1 MRKILDIL
9 PAGFR
14 RRSLGVVATLFAR
27 AALDFAGLAA
37 LLPLLMLALDPA
49 TLTGE
54 GASAGAWFRVGS
66 ASPRLPAGI
75 ICAAVLLFTALK
87 ARASLRLLR
96 TERNFLSDLYRT
108 LSRRLY
114 TAYHDRGMAFI
125 DASDPATLVRN
136 IQVVTLTFTYG
147 VLRPAAS
154 MLAEGM
160 LLLLLLTALAIQAPL
175 AAAFVTALFLIVGGA
190 YGQFIRRRCDRI
202 GEAEHRAQRDKARIV
217 TETFRGYADMEVNG
231 AFPEMLR
238 EFDRAL
244 DEVVR
249 ARAQEAATNRMPA
262 LFVEGG
268 LAVGLVLLV
277 FAGFG
282 KEATALRFGLFAV
295 AALRLMPSIRSL
307 LTAWTLLRRNRYT
320 MVILRRA
327 ADGIT
332 TAEVGDSGDSEH
344 SRAENGR
351 IGDGIGRT
359 VKKDGAIGDGQATG
373 VIGVT
378 GSNRNNEN
386 GCGIGLG
393 TFDTGGSHGN
403 SVLPFEHE
411 ITIRGLTFRYPG
423 GPEVIRKLD
432 FTIRKGERI
441 GICGASGIGKST
453 LFQLLLGL
461 YEPTAGEIRID
472 GVLLTPATRRLWQ
485 NRIGYVPQR
494 PFLRNGTLAENV
506 APGLPPEA
514 IDRQRVVD
522 ALERAQTGAFV
533 ASLPRGIDTP
543 IGACGSRI
551 SGGQRQRI
559 AIARALYQQS
569 DVLFLDEATSALDDR
584 TEEDLLRSL
593 DELAREHPGWTL
605 LMIAHR
611 AHSLIHCQRILDLGN
626 GD

>member
-14 RRSLGVVATLFAR
+14 RRSFGVVATLFAR

-49 TLTGE
+49 ALSGE
-54 GASAGAWFRVGS
+54 GASPGAWLRGGG
-66 ASPRLPAGI
+66 ASPRLLAGM
-75 ICAAVLLFTALK
+75 ICIAVLLFTALK
-87 ARASLRLLR
+87 ARISLRLFR
-96 TERNFLSDLYRT
+96 IERNFLCDLYRT

-136 IQVVTLTFTYG
+136 IQVVTQTFTCG

-154 MLAEGM
+154 ILAEGM
-160 LLLLLLTALAIQAPL
+160 LLLLLLTALALHAPL
-175 AAAFVTALFLIVGGA
+175 AAAFVTALFLSVGGT
-190 YGQFIRRRCDRI
+190 YGRFVRRRFDRI
-202 GEAEHRAQRDKARIV
+202 GAAEHRAQRDKARIV
-217 TETFRGYADMEVNG
+217 AETFRGYADMEVNG

-262 LFVEGG
+262 LFIEGG
-268 LAVGLVLLV
+268 LAVGLVFLV
-277 FAGFG
+277 IVGFG
-282 KEATALRFGLFAV
+282 SKATALKFGLFAV

-320 MVILRRA
+320 IAILRRA
-327 ADGIT
+327 ASGI
-332 TAEVGDSGDSEH
+332 AEARVRNSGNSEC
-344 SRAENGR
+344 SGKENGR
-351 IGDGIGRT
+351 SGEGIDNRVGTSGADGKVRVIARGTPREKIDGDGE
-359 VKKDGAIGDGQATG
+359 TG
-373 VIGVT
+373 
-378 GSNRNNEN
+378 
-386 GCGIGLG
+386 
-393 TFDTGGSHGN
+393 
-403 SVLPFEHE
+403 VLPFEHE
-411 ITIRGLTFRYPG
+411 ITLRGVSFRYPG

-441 GICGASGIGKST
+441 GIRGASGIGKST

-461 YEPTAGEIRID
+461 YEPTEGEIRID

-506 APGLPPEA
+506 APGLPSEE
-514 IDRQRVVD
+514 IDRQRVRE
-522 ALERAQTGAFV
+522 ALERAQAGAFV

-543 IGACGSRI
+543 VGACGSRI

-559 AIARALYQQS
+559 AIARALYRQS
-569 DVLFLDEATSALDDR
+569 DVLFLDEATAALDDR
-584 TEEDLLRSL
+584 TEEALLRSL
-593 DELAREHPGWTL
+593 DDLAREHPGWTL

-611 AHSLIHCQRILDLGN
+611 AHSLIHCRRILDLGN

>member
-14 RRSLGVVATLFAR
+14 RRSFGIVATLFAR

-49 TLTGE
+49 ALSGE
-54 GASAGAWFRVGS
+54 GASPGAWIRSGS
-66 ASPRLPAGI
+66 ASPRLLAGM
-75 ICAAVLLFTALK
+75 ICIAVLLFTALK
-87 ARASLRLLR
+87 ARISLRLFR
-96 TERNFLSDLYRT
+96 IERNFLCDLYRT

-136 IQVVTLTFTYG
+136 IQVVTQTFTCG

-154 MLAEGM
+154 ILAEGM
-160 LLLLLLTALAIQAPL
+160 LLLLLLTALALHAPL
-175 AAAFVTALFLIVGGA
+175 AAAFVTALFLTVGGT
-190 YGQFIRRRCDRI
+190 YGRFVRRRFDRI
-202 GEAEHRAQRDKARIV
+202 GAAEHRAQRDKARIV
-217 TETFRGYADMEVNG
+217 AETFRGYADMEVNG

-262 LFVEGG
+262 LFIEGG
-268 LAVGLVLLV
+268 LAVGLVFLV
-277 FAGFG
+277 IVGFG
-282 KEATALRFGLFAV
+282 SKATALKFGLFAV

-320 MVILRRA
+320 IAILRRA
-327 ADGIT
+327 ASGI
-332 TAEVGDSGDSEH
+332 AEARVRNSGNSEC
-344 SRAENGR
+344 SGKENGR
-351 IGDGIGRT
+351 SGEGIDNRVGTSGADGKVRVIARGTPREKIDGDGE
-359 VKKDGAIGDGQATG
+359 TG
-373 VIGVT
+373 
-378 GSNRNNEN
+378 
-386 GCGIGLG
+386 
-393 TFDTGGSHGN
+393 
-403 SVLPFEHE
+403 VLPFEHE
-411 ITIRGLTFRYPG
+411 ITLRGLSFRYPG

-441 GICGASGIGKST
+441 GIRGASGIGKST

-461 YEPTAGEIRID
+461 YEPTEGEIRID
-472 GVLLTPATRRLWQ
+472 GVLLTPTTRRLWQ

-506 APGLPPEA
+506 APGLPSEE
-514 IDRQRVVD
+514 IDRQRVRE
-522 ALERAQTGAFV
+522 ALERAQAGAFV

-543 IGACGSRI
+543 VGACGSRI

-559 AIARALYQQS
+559 AIARALYRQS
-569 DVLFLDEATSALDDR
+569 DVLFLDEATAALDDR
-584 TEEDLLRSL
+584 TEEALLRSL
-593 DELAREHPGWTL
+593 DDLAREHPGWTL

-611 AHSLIHCQRILDLGN
+611 AHSLIHCRRILDLGN

>member
-14 RRSLGVVATLFAR
+14 RRSFGIVATLFAR

-49 TLTGE
+49 ALSGE
-54 GASAGAWFRVGS
+54 GASPGAWIRSGS
-66 ASPRLPAGI
+66 ASPRLLAGM
-75 ICAAVLLFTALK
+75 ICIAVLLFTALK
-87 ARASLRLLR
+87 ARISLRLFR
-96 TERNFLSDLYRT
+96 IERNFLCDLYRT

-136 IQVVTLTFTYG
+136 IQVVTQTFTCG

-154 MLAEGM
+154 ILAEGM
-160 LLLLLLTALAIQAPL
+160 LLLLLLTALALHAPL
-175 AAAFVTALFLIVGGA
+175 AAAFVTALFLSVGGT
-190 YGQFIRRRCDRI
+190 YGRFVRRRFDRI
-202 GEAEHRAQRDKARIV
+202 GAAEHRAQRDKARIV
-217 TETFRGYADMEVNG
+217 AETFRGYADMEVNG

-262 LFVEGG
+262 LFIEGG
-268 LAVGLVLLV
+268 LAVGLVFLV
-277 FAGFG
+277 IVGFG
-282 KEATALRFGLFAV
+282 SKATALQFGLFTV

-320 MVILRRA
+320 IAILRRA
-327 ADGIT
+327 ASGI
-332 TAEVGDSGDSEH
+332 AEARVRNSGNSEC
-344 SRAENGR
+344 SGKENGR
-351 IGDGIGRT
+351 SGEGIDNRVGTSGADGKVRVIARGTPQEKIDGDGE
-359 VKKDGAIGDGQATG
+359 TG
-373 VIGVT
+373 
-378 GSNRNNEN
+378 
-386 GCGIGLG
+386 
-393 TFDTGGSHGN
+393 
-403 SVLPFEHE
+403 VLPFEHE
-411 ITIRGLTFRYPG
+411 ITLRGVSFRYPG
-423 GPEVIRKLD
+423 GPEVIRRLD

-441 GICGASGIGKST
+441 GIRGASGIGKST

-461 YEPTAGEIRID
+461 YEPTEGEIRID

-506 APGLPPEA
+506 APGLPSEE
-514 IDRQRVVD
+514 IDRQRVRE
-522 ALERAQTGAFV
+522 ALERAQAGAFV

-543 IGACGSRI
+543 VGACGSRI

-559 AIARALYQQS
+559 AIARALYRQS
-569 DVLFLDEATSALDDR
+569 DVLFLDEATAALDDR
-584 TEEDLLRSL
+584 TEEALLRSL
-593 DELAREHPGWTL
+593 DDLAREHPGWTL

-611 AHSLIHCQRILDLGN
+611 AHSLIHCRRILDLGN

>member
-14 RRSLGVVATLFAR
+14 RRSFGVVATLFAR
-27 AALDFAGLAA
+27 ASLDFAGLAA

-49 TLTGE
+49 ALSGE
-54 GASAGAWFRVGS
+54 GASPGAWIRSGS
-66 ASPRLPAGI
+66 ASPRLLAGM

-87 ARASLRLLR
+87 ARISLRLFR
-96 TERNFLSDLYRT
+96 IERNFLCDLYRT

-136 IQVVTLTFTYG
+136 IQVVTQTFTCG

-154 MLAEGM
+154 ILAEGM
-160 LLLLLLTALAIQAPL
+160 LLLLLLTALALHAPL
-175 AAAFVTALFLIVGGA
+175 AAAFVTALFLSVGGT
-190 YGQFIRRRCDRI
+190 YGRFVRRRFDRI
-202 GEAEHRAQRDKARIV
+202 GAAEHRAQRDKARIV
-217 TETFRGYADMEVNG
+217 AETFRGYADMEVNG

-262 LFVEGG
+262 LFIEGG
-268 LAVGLVLLV
+268 LAVGLVFLV
-277 FAGFG
+277 IVGFG
-282 KEATALRFGLFAV
+282 SKATALKFGLFAV

-320 MVILRRA
+320 IAILRRA
-327 ADGIT
+327 ASGI
-332 TAEVGDSGDSEH
+332 AEARVRNSGNSEC
-344 SRAENGR
+344 SGKENGR
-351 IGDGIGRT
+351 SGEGIDSCVGTSGADGEAGVVARGTDRERSDGDG
-359 VKKDGAIGDGQATG
+359 
-373 VIGVT
+373 
-378 GSNRNNEN
+378 EN
-386 GCGIGLG
+386 GI
-393 TFDTGGSHGN
+393 
-403 SVLPFEHE
+403 LPFEHE
-411 ITIRGLTFRYPG
+411 ITLRGVSFRYPG
-423 GPEVIRKLD
+423 GPEVIRRLD

-441 GICGASGIGKST
+441 GIRGASGIGKST

-461 YEPTAGEIRID
+461 YEPTEGEIRID
-472 GVLLTPATRRLWQ
+472 GTLLTPATRRLWQ

-506 APGLPPEA
+506 APGLPSEE
-514 IDRQRVVD
+514 IDRQRVRE
-522 ALERAQTGAFV
+522 ALERAQAGAFV

-543 IGACGSRI
+543 VGACGSRI

-559 AIARALYQQS
+559 AIARALYRQS
-569 DVLFLDEATSALDDR
+569 DVLFLDEATAALDDR
-584 TEEDLLRSL
+584 TEEALLRSL
-593 DELAREHPGWTL
+593 DDLAREHPGWTL

-611 AHSLIHCQRILDLGN
+611 AHSLIHCRRILDLGN

>member
-14 RRSLGVVATLFAR
+14 RRSFGVVATLFAR

-49 TLTGE
+49 ALSGE
-54 GASAGAWFRVGS
+54 GASPGAWIRSGS
-66 ASPRLPAGI
+66 ASPRLLAGM
-75 ICAAVLLFTALK
+75 ICIAVLLFTALK
-87 ARASLRLLR
+87 ARISLRLFR
-96 TERNFLSDLYRT
+96 IERNFLCDLYRT

-136 IQVVTLTFTYG
+136 IQVVTQTFTCG

-154 MLAEGM
+154 ILAEGM
-160 LLLLLLTALAIQAPL
+160 LLLLLLTALALHAPL
-175 AAAFVTALFLIVGGA
+175 AAAFVTALFLSVGGT
-190 YGQFIRRRCDRI
+190 YGRFVRRRFDRI

-217 TETFRGYADMEVNG
+217 AETFRGYADMEVNG

-244 DEVVR
+244 DEAVR

-262 LFVEGG
+262 LFIEGG
-268 LAVGLVLLV
+268 LAVGLVFLV
-277 FAGFG
+277 IVGFG
-282 KEATALRFGLFAV
+282 SKDTALKFGLFAV

-307 LTAWTLLRRNRYT
+307 LTAWTLLRRNHYT
-320 MVILRRA
+320 MAILRRA
-327 ADGIT
+327 ADGIAA
-332 TAEVGDSGDSEH
+332 AEVRDSGNSEC
-344 SRAENGR
+344 SGKENGR
-351 IGDGIGRT
+351 SGEGIDNRFGTSGADGKVRVIARGTPQEKIDGDGE
-359 VKKDGAIGDGQATG
+359 TG
-373 VIGVT
+373 
-378 GSNRNNEN
+378 
-386 GCGIGLG
+386 
-393 TFDTGGSHGN
+393 
-403 SVLPFEHE
+403 VLPFEHE
-411 ITIRGLTFRYPG
+411 ITLRGVSFRYPG
-423 GPEVIRKLD
+423 GPEVIRRLD

-441 GICGASGIGKST
+441 GIRGASGIGKST

-461 YEPTAGEIRID
+461 YEPTEGEIRID

-506 APGLPPEA
+506 APGLPSEE
-514 IDRQRVVD
+514 IDRQRVRE
-522 ALERAQTGAFV
+522 ALERAQAGAFV

-543 IGACGSRI
+543 VGACGSRI

-559 AIARALYQQS
+559 AIARALYRQS
-569 DVLFLDEATSALDDR
+569 DVLFLDEATAALDDR
-584 TEEDLLRSL
+584 TEEALLRSL
-593 DELAREHPGWTL
+593 DDLAREHPGWTL

-611 AHSLIHCQRILDLGN
+611 AHSLIHCRRILDLGN

>member
-14 RRSLGVVATLFAR
+14 RRSFGVVATLFAR

-49 TLTGE
+49 ALSGE
-54 GASAGAWFRVGS
+54 GASPGAWIRSGS
-66 ASPRLPAGI
+66 ASPRLLAGM
-75 ICAAVLLFTALK
+75 ICIAVLLFTALK
-87 ARASLRLLR
+87 ARISLRLFR
-96 TERNFLSDLYRT
+96 IERNFLCDLYRT

-136 IQVVTLTFTYG
+136 IQVVTQTFTCG

-154 MLAEGM
+154 ILAEGM
-160 LLLLLLTALAIQAPL
+160 LLLLLLTALALHAPL
-175 AAAFVTALFLIVGGA
+175 AAAFVTALFLSVGGT
-190 YGQFIRRRCDRI
+190 YGRFVRRRFDRI
-202 GEAEHRAQRDKARIV
+202 GAAEHRAQRDKARIV
-217 TETFRGYADMEVNG
+217 AETFRGYADMEVNG

-262 LFVEGG
+262 LFIEGG
-268 LAVGLVLLV
+268 LAVGLVFLV
-277 FAGFG
+277 IVGFG
-282 KEATALRFGLFAV
+282 SKDTALKFGLFAV

-320 MVILRRA
+320 IAILRRA
-327 ADGIT
+327 ASGI
-332 TAEVGDSGDSEH
+332 AEARVRNSGNSEC
-344 SRAENGR
+344 SGKENGR
-351 IGDGIGRT
+351 SGEGIDNRVGTSGADGKVRIIARGTPREKIDGDGE
-359 VKKDGAIGDGQATG
+359 TG
-373 VIGVT
+373 
-378 GSNRNNEN
+378 
-386 GCGIGLG
+386 
-393 TFDTGGSHGN
+393 
-403 SVLPFEHE
+403 VLPFEHE
-411 ITIRGLTFRYPG
+411 ITLRGLSFRYPG
-423 GPEVIRKLD
+423 GPEVIRRLD

-441 GICGASGIGKST
+441 GIRGASGIGKST

-461 YEPTAGEIRID
+461 YEPTEGEIRID
-472 GVLLTPATRRLWQ
+472 GTLLTPATRRLWQ

-506 APGLPPEA
+506 APGLPSEE
-514 IDRQRVVD
+514 IDRQRVRE
-522 ALERAQTGAFV
+522 ALERAQAGAFV

-543 IGACGSRI
+543 VGACGSRI

-559 AIARALYQQS
+559 AIARALYRQS
-569 DVLFLDEATSALDDR
+569 DVLFLDEATAALDDR
-584 TEEDLLRSL
+584 TEEALLRSL
-593 DELAREHPGWTL
+593 DDLAREHPGWTL
-605 LMIAHR
+605 MMIAHR
-611 AHSLIHCQRILDLGN
+611 AHSLIHCRRILDLGN

>member
-9 PAGFR
+9 PDGFR

-27 AALDFAGLAA
+27 ASLDFAGLAA

-49 TLTGE
+49 ALSGE
-54 GASAGAWFRVGS
+54 GASPGAWIRSGG
-66 ASPRLPAGI
+66 ASLRLLAGM

-87 ARASLRLLR
+87 ARISLRLFR
-96 TERNFLSDLYRT
+96 IERNFLCDLYRT

-136 IQVVTLTFTYG
+136 IQVVTQTFTCG

-154 MLAEGM
+154 ILAEGM
-160 LLLLLLTALAIQAPL
+160 LLLLLLTALALHAPL
-175 AAAFVTALFLIVGGA
+175 AAAFVTALFLTVGGT
-190 YGQFIRRRCDRI
+190 YGRFVRRRFDRI
-202 GEAEHRAQRDKARIV
+202 GAAEHRAQRDKARIV
-217 TETFRGYADMEVNG
+217 AETFRGYADMEVNG

-262 LFVEGG
+262 LFIEGG
-268 LAVGLVLLV
+268 LAVGLVFLV
-277 FAGFG
+277 IVGFG
-282 KEATALRFGLFAV
+282 SKATALQFGLFAV

-320 MVILRRA
+320 IAILRRA
-327 ADGIT
+327 ASGI
-332 TAEVGDSGDSEH
+332 AEARVRNSGNSEC
-344 SRAENGR
+344 SGKENGR
-351 IGDGIGRT
+351 SGEGIDNRVGTSGADGKVRVIARGTPREKIDGDGE
-359 VKKDGAIGDGQATG
+359 TG
-373 VIGVT
+373 
-378 GSNRNNEN
+378 
-386 GCGIGLG
+386 
-393 TFDTGGSHGN
+393 
-403 SVLPFEHE
+403 VLPFEHE
-411 ITIRGLTFRYPG
+411 ITLRGVSFRYPG

-441 GICGASGIGKST
+441 GIRGASGIGKST

-461 YEPTAGEIRID
+461 YEPTEGEIRID

-506 APGLPPEA
+506 APGLPSEE
-514 IDRQRVVD
+514 IDRQRVRE
-522 ALERAQTGAFV
+522 ALERAQAGAFV

-543 IGACGSRI
+543 VGACGSRI

-559 AIARALYQQS
+559 AIARALYRQS
-569 DVLFLDEATSALDDR
+569 DVLFLDEATAALDDR
-584 TEEDLLRSL
+584 TEEALLRSL
-593 DELAREHPGWTL
+593 DDLAREHPGWTL

-611 AHSLIHCQRILDLGN
+611 AHSLIHCRRILDLGN

>member
-14 RRSLGVVATLFAR
+14 RRSFGIVATLFAR

-49 TLTGE
+49 ALSGE
-54 GASAGAWFRVGS
+54 GASPGAWIRSGS
-66 ASPRLPAGI
+66 ASPRLLAGM

-96 TERNFLSDLYRT
+96 IERNFLSDLYRA

-114 TAYHDRGMAFI
+114 TAYHDRGMVFI

-136 IQVVTLTFTYG
+136 IQVVTQTFTCG

-154 MLAEGM
+154 ILAEGM
-160 LLLLLLTALAIQAPL
+160 LLLLLLTALALHAPL
-175 AAAFVTALFLIVGGA
+175 AAAFVTALFLTVGGA
-190 YGQFIRRRCDRI
+190 YGRFVRRRFDRI
-202 GEAEHRAQRDKARIV
+202 GAAEHRAQRDKARIV
-217 TETFRGYADMEVNG
+217 AETFRGYADMEVNG

-244 DEVVR
+244 DEAVR

-277 FAGFG
+277 LVGFG
-282 KEATALRFGLFAV
+282 KGATALRFGVFAV

-320 MVILRRA
+320 IAILRRA
-327 ADGIT
+327 ASGI
-332 TAEVGDSGDSEH
+332 AEARVRNSGNSEC
-344 SRAENGR
+344 SGKENGR
-351 IGDGIGRT
+351 SGEGIDNRVGTSGADGKVRVIARGTPREKIDGDG
-359 VKKDGAIGDGQATG
+359 
-373 VIGVT
+373 
-378 GSNRNNEN
+378 EN
-386 GCGIGLG
+386 GI
-393 TFDTGGSHGN
+393 
-403 SVLPFEHE
+403 LPFEHE
-411 ITIRGLTFRYPG
+411 ITLRGVSFRYPG

-441 GICGASGIGKST
+441 GIRGASGIGKST

-461 YEPTAGEIRID
+461 YEPTEGEIRID

-506 APGLPPEA
+506 APGLPSEE
-514 IDRQRVVD
+514 IDRQRVRE
-522 ALERAQTGAFV
+522 ALERAQAGAFV

-543 IGACGSRI
+543 VGACGSRI

-559 AIARALYQQS
+559 AIARALYRQS
-569 DVLFLDEATSALDDR
+569 DVLFLDEATAALDDR
-584 TEEDLLRSL
+584 TEEALLRSL
-593 DELAREHPGWTL
+593 DDLAREHPGWTL

-611 AHSLIHCQRILDLGN
+611 AHSLIHCRRILDLGN

>member
-14 RRSLGVVATLFAR
+14 RRSFGIVATLFAR

-49 TLTGE
+49 ALSGE
-54 GASAGAWFRVGS
+54 GASPGAWIRSGS
-66 ASPRLPAGI
+66 ASPRLLAGM
-75 ICAAVLLFTALK
+75 ICIAVLLFTALK
-87 ARASLRLLR
+87 ARISLRLFR
-96 TERNFLSDLYRT
+96 IERNFLCDLYRT

-136 IQVVTLTFTYG
+136 IQVVTQTFTCG

-154 MLAEGM
+154 ILAEGM
-160 LLLLLLTALAIQAPL
+160 LLLLLLTALALHAPL
-175 AAAFVTALFLIVGGA
+175 AAAFVTALFLTVGGT
-190 YGQFIRRRCDRI
+190 YGRFVRRRFDRI
-202 GEAEHRAQRDKARIV
+202 GAAEHRAQRDKARIV
-217 TETFRGYADMEVNG
+217 AETFRGYADMEVNG

-249 ARAQEAATNRMPA
+249 ACAQEAATNRMPA
-262 LFVEGG
+262 LFIEGG
-268 LAVGLVLLV
+268 LAVGLVFLV
-277 FAGFG
+277 IVGFG
-282 KEATALRFGLFAV
+282 SKATALQFGLFTV

-320 MVILRRA
+320 IAILRRA
-327 ADGIT
+327 ASGI
-332 TAEVGDSGDSEH
+332 AEARVRNSGNSEC
-344 SRAENGR
+344 SG
-351 IGDGIGRT
+351 
-359 VKKDGAIGDGQATG
+359 KKDGRSREGIDNRVGTSGADGEAGVVARGTDRERSDGDG
-373 VIGVT
+373 
-378 GSNRNNEN
+378 EN
-386 GCGIGLG
+386 GI
-393 TFDTGGSHGN
+393 
-403 SVLPFEHE
+403 LPFEHE
-411 ITIRGLTFRYPG
+411 ITLRGVSFRYPG
-423 GPEVIRKLD
+423 GPEVIRRLD

-441 GICGASGIGKST
+441 GIRGASGIGKST

-461 YEPTAGEIRID
+461 YEPTEGEIRID
-472 GVLLTPATRRLWQ
+472 GTLLTPATRRLWQ

-506 APGLPPEA
+506 APGLPSEE
-514 IDRQRVVD
+514 IDRQRVRE
-522 ALERAQTGAFV
+522 ALERAQAGAFV

-543 IGACGSRI
+543 VGACGSRI

-559 AIARALYQQS
+559 AIARALYRQS
-569 DVLFLDEATSALDDR
+569 DVLFLDEATAALDDR
-584 TEEDLLRSL
+584 TEEALLRSL
-593 DELAREHPGWTL
+593 DDLARGHPGWTL

-611 AHSLIHCQRILDLGN
+611 THSLIHCRRILDLGN

>member
-14 RRSLGVVATLFAR
+14 RRSFGIVATLFAR

-49 TLTGE
+49 ALSGE
-54 GASAGAWFRVGS
+54 GASPGAWIRSGS
-66 ASPRLPAGI
+66 ASPRLLAGM
-75 ICAAVLLFTALK
+75 ICIAVLLFTALK
-87 ARASLRLLR
+87 ARISLRLFR
-96 TERNFLSDLYRT
+96 IERNFLCDLYRT

-136 IQVVTLTFTYG
+136 IQVVTQTFTCG

-154 MLAEGM
+154 ILAEGI
-160 LLLLLLTALAIQAPL
+160 LLLLLLTALALHAPL
-175 AAAFVTALFLIVGGA
+175 AAAFVTALFLSVGGT
-190 YGQFIRRRCDRI
+190 YGRFVRRRCDRI
-202 GEAEHRAQRDKARIV
+202 GAAEHRAQRDKARIV
-217 TETFRGYADMEVNG
+217 AETFRGYADMEVNG

-277 FAGFG
+277 LVGFG
-282 KEATALRFGLFAV
+282 KGATALRFGVFAV

-307 LTAWTLLRRNRYT
+307 LTAWTLLRRNHYT
-320 MVILRRA
+320 MAILRRA
-327 ADGIT
+327 ASGI
-332 TAEVGDSGDSEH
+332 AEARVRNSGNSEC
-344 SRAENGR
+344 SGKENGR
-351 IGDGIGRT
+351 SGEGIDNRVGTSGADGKVRVIARGTPREKIDGDGE
-359 VKKDGAIGDGQATG
+359 TG
-373 VIGVT
+373 
-378 GSNRNNEN
+378 
-386 GCGIGLG
+386 
-393 TFDTGGSHGN
+393 
-403 SVLPFEHE
+403 VLPFEHE
-411 ITIRGLTFRYPG
+411 ITLRGVSFRYPG
-423 GPEVIRKLD
+423 GPEVIRRLD

-441 GICGASGIGKST
+441 GIRGASGIGKST

-461 YEPTAGEIRID
+461 YEPTEGEIRID

-506 APGLPPEA
+506 APGLPSEE
-514 IDRQRVVD
+514 IDRQRVRE
-522 ALERAQTGAFV
+522 ALERAQAGAFV

-543 IGACGSRI
+543 VGACGSRI

-559 AIARALYQQS
+559 AIARALYRQS
-569 DVLFLDEATSALDDR
+569 DVLFLDEATAALDDR
-584 TEEDLLRSL
+584 TEEALLRSL
-593 DELAREHPGWTL
+593 DDLAREHPGWTL

-611 AHSLIHCQRILDLGN
+611 AHSLIHCRRILDLGN

>member
-9 PAGFR
+9 PDGFR

-27 AALDFAGLAA
+27 ASLDFAGLAA

-49 TLTGE
+49 ALSGE
-54 GASAGAWFRVGS
+54 GASPGAWIRSGG
-66 ASPRLPAGI
+66 ASLRLLAGM

-87 ARASLRLLR
+87 ARISLRLFR
-96 TERNFLSDLYRT
+96 IERNFLCDLYRT

-136 IQVVTLTFTYG
+136 IQVVTQTFTCG

-154 MLAEGM
+154 ILAEGM
-160 LLLLLLTALAIQAPL
+160 LLLLLLTALALHAPL
-175 AAAFVTALFLIVGGA
+175 AAAFVTALFLTVGGT
-190 YGQFIRRRCDRI
+190 YGRFVRRRFDRI
-202 GEAEHRAQRDKARIV
+202 GAAEHRAQRDKARIV
-217 TETFRGYADMEVNG
+217 AETFRGYADMEVNG

-262 LFVEGG
+262 LFIEGG
-268 LAVGLVLLV
+268 LAVGLVFLV
-277 FAGFG
+277 IVGFG
-282 KEATALRFGLFAV
+282 SKATALQFGLFAV

-320 MVILRRA
+320 IAILRRA
-327 ADGIT
+327 ADGI
-332 TAEVGDSGDSEH
+332 AEARVRNSGNSEC
-344 SRAENGR
+344 SGKENGR
-351 IGDGIGRT
+351 SGEGIDNRVGTSGADGKVRVIARGTPREKIDGDGE
-359 VKKDGAIGDGQATG
+359 TG
-373 VIGVT
+373 
-378 GSNRNNEN
+378 
-386 GCGIGLG
+386 
-393 TFDTGGSHGN
+393 
-403 SVLPFEHE
+403 VLPFEHE
-411 ITIRGLTFRYPG
+411 ITLRGVSFRYPG

-441 GICGASGIGKST
+441 GIRGASGIGKST

-461 YEPTAGEIRID
+461 YEPTEGEIRID

-494 PFLRNGTLAENV
+494 TFLRNGTLAENV
-506 APGLPPEA
+506 APGLPSEE
-514 IDRQRVVD
+514 IDRQRVRE
-522 ALERAQTGAFV
+522 ALERAQAGAFV

-543 IGACGSRI
+543 VGACGSRI

-559 AIARALYQQS
+559 AIARALYRQS
-569 DVLFLDEATSALDDR
+569 DVLFLDEATAALDDR
-584 TEEDLLRSL
+584 TEEALLRSL
-593 DELAREHPGWTL
+593 DDLAREHPGWTL

-611 AHSLIHCQRILDLGN
+611 AHSLIHCRRILDLGN

>member
-14 RRSLGVVATLFAR
+14 RRSFGVVATLFAR

-49 TLTGE
+49 ALSGE
-54 GASAGAWFRVGS
+54 GASPGAWLRGGG
-66 ASPRLPAGI
+66 ASPRLLAGM

-87 ARASLRLLR
+87 ARISLRLFR
-96 TERNFLSDLYRT
+96 IERNFLCDLYRT

-136 IQVVTLTFTYG
+136 IQVVTQTFTCG

-154 MLAEGM
+154 ILAEGM
-160 LLLLLLTALAIQAPL
+160 LLLLLLTALALHAPL
-175 AAAFVTALFLIVGGA
+175 AAAFVTALFLSVGGT
-190 YGQFIRRRCDRI
+190 YGRFVRRRFDRI
-202 GEAEHRAQRDKARIV
+202 GAAEHRAQRDKARIV
-217 TETFRGYADMEVNG
+217 AETFRGYADMEVNG

-262 LFVEGG
+262 LFIEGG
-268 LAVGLVLLV
+268 LAVGLVFLV
-277 FAGFG
+277 IVGFG
-282 KEATALRFGLFAV
+282 SKDTALQFGLFAV

-320 MVILRRA
+320 IAILRRA
-327 ADGIT
+327 ASGI
-332 TAEVGDSGDSEH
+332 AEARVRNSGNSEC
-344 SRAENGR
+344 SGKENGR
-351 IGDGIGRT
+351 SGEGIDNRVGTSGADGKVRVIARGTPREKIDGDGE
-359 VKKDGAIGDGQATG
+359 TG
-373 VIGVT
+373 
-378 GSNRNNEN
+378 
-386 GCGIGLG
+386 
-393 TFDTGGSHGN
+393 
-403 SVLPFEHE
+403 VLPFEHE
-411 ITIRGLTFRYPG
+411 ITLRGLSFRYPG

-441 GICGASGIGKST
+441 GIRGASGIGKST

-461 YEPTAGEIRID
+461 YEPTEGEIRID

-506 APGLPPEA
+506 APGLPSEE
-514 IDRQRVVD
+514 IDRQRVRE
-522 ALERAQTGAFV
+522 ALERAQAGAFV

-543 IGACGSRI
+543 VGACGSRI

-559 AIARALYQQS
+559 AIARALYRQS
-569 DVLFLDEATSALDDR
+569 DVLFLDEATAALDDR
-584 TEEDLLRSL
+584 TEEALLRSL
-593 DELAREHPGWTL
+593 DDLAREHPGWTL

-611 AHSLIHCQRILDLGN
+611 AHSLIHCRRILDLGN

>member
-14 RRSLGVVATLFAR
+14 RRSFGIVATLFAR

-49 TLTGE
+49 ALSGE
-54 GASAGAWFRVGS
+54 GASPGAWFRGGG
-66 ASPRLPAGI
+66 ASPRLLAGM
-75 ICAAVLLFTALK
+75 ICIAVLLFTALK
-87 ARASLRLLR
+87 ARISLRLFR
-96 TERNFLSDLYRT
+96 IERNFLCDLYRT

-136 IQVVTLTFTYG
+136 IQVVTQTFTCG

-154 MLAEGM
+154 ILAEGM
-160 LLLLLLTALAIQAPL
+160 LLLLLLTALALHAPL
-175 AAAFVTALFLIVGGA
+175 AAAFVTALFLSVGGT
-190 YGQFIRRRCDRI
+190 YGRFVRRRFDRI
-202 GEAEHRAQRDKARIV
+202 GAAEHRAQRDKARIV
-217 TETFRGYADMEVNG
+217 AETFRGYADMEVNG

-262 LFVEGG
+262 LFIEGG
-268 LAVGLVLLV
+268 LAVGLVFLV
-277 FAGFG
+277 IVGFG
-282 KEATALRFGLFAV
+282 SKATALQFGLFAV

-320 MVILRRA
+320 IAILRRA
-327 ADGIT
+327 ASGI
-332 TAEVGDSGDSEH
+332 AEARVRNSGNSEC
-344 SRAENGR
+344 SGKENGR
-351 IGDGIGRT
+351 SGEGIDNRVGTSGADGKVRVIARGTPREKIDGDG
-359 VKKDGAIGDGQATG
+359 
-373 VIGVT
+373 
-378 GSNRNNEN
+378 EN
-386 GCGIGLG
+386 GI
-393 TFDTGGSHGN
+393 
-403 SVLPFEHE
+403 LPFEHE
-411 ITIRGLTFRYPG
+411 ITLRGVSFRYPG

-441 GICGASGIGKST
+441 GIRGASGIGKST

-461 YEPTAGEIRID
+461 YEPTEGEIRID

-506 APGLPPEA
+506 APGLPSEE
-514 IDRQRVVD
+514 IDRQRVRE
-522 ALERAQTGAFV
+522 ALERAQAGAFV

-543 IGACGSRI
+543 VGACGSRI

-559 AIARALYQQS
+559 AIARALYRQS
-569 DVLFLDEATSALDDR
+569 DVLFLDEATAALDDR
-584 TEEDLLRSL
+584 TEEALLRSL
-593 DELAREHPGWTL
+593 DDLAREHPGWTL

-611 AHSLIHCQRILDLGN
+611 AHSLIHCRRILDLGN

>member
-14 RRSLGVVATLFAR
+14 RRSFGVVATLFAR

-49 TLTGE
+49 ALSGE
-54 GASAGAWFRVGS
+54 GASPGAWIRSGS
-66 ASPRLPAGI
+66 ASPRLLAGM
-75 ICAAVLLFTALK
+75 ICIAVLLFTALK
-87 ARASLRLLR
+87 ARISLRLFR
-96 TERNFLSDLYRT
+96 IERNFLCDLYRT

-136 IQVVTLTFTYG
+136 IQVVTQTFTCG

-154 MLAEGM
+154 ILAEGM
-160 LLLLLLTALAIQAPL
+160 LLLLLLTALALHAPL
-175 AAAFVTALFLIVGGA
+175 AAAFVTALFLSVGGT
-190 YGQFIRRRCDRI
+190 YGRFVWRRFDRI
-202 GEAEHRAQRDKARIV
+202 GAAEHRAQRDKARIV
-217 TETFRGYADMEVNG
+217 AETFRGYADMEVNG

-262 LFVEGG
+262 LFIEGG
-268 LAVGLVLLV
+268 LAVGLVFLV
-277 FAGFG
+277 IVGFG
-282 KEATALRFGLFAV
+282 SKATALRFGVFAV

-320 MVILRRA
+320 IAILRRA
-327 ADGIT
+327 ASGI
-332 TAEVGDSGDSEH
+332 AEARVRNSGNSEC
-344 SRAENGR
+344 SGKENGR
-351 IGDGIGRT
+351 SGEGIDNRVGTSGADGKVRVIARGTPREKIDGDG
-359 VKKDGAIGDGQATG
+359 
-373 VIGVT
+373 
-378 GSNRNNEN
+378 EN
-386 GCGIGLG
+386 GI
-393 TFDTGGSHGN
+393 
-403 SVLPFEHE
+403 LPFEHE
-411 ITIRGLTFRYPG
+411 ITLRGVSFRYPG
-423 GPEVIRKLD
+423 GPEVIRRLD

-441 GICGASGIGKST
+441 GIRGASGIGKST

-461 YEPTAGEIRID
+461 YEPTEGEIRID

-506 APGLPPEA
+506 APGLPSEE
-514 IDRQRVVD
+514 IDRQRVRE
-522 ALERAQTGAFV
+522 ALERAQAGAFV

-543 IGACGSRI
+543 VGACGSRI

-559 AIARALYQQS
+559 AIARALYRQS
-569 DVLFLDEATSALDDR
+569 DVLFLDEATAALDDR
-584 TEEDLLRSL
+584 TEEALLRSL
-593 DELAREHPGWTL
+593 DDLAREHPGWTL

-611 AHSLIHCQRILDLGN
+611 AHSLIHCRRILDLGN

>member
-14 RRSLGVVATLFAR
+14 RRSFGIVATLFAR

-49 TLTGE
+49 ALSGE
-54 GASAGAWFRVGS
+54 GASPGAWIRSGS
-66 ASPRLPAGI
+66 ASPRLLAGM
-75 ICAAVLLFTALK
+75 ICIAVLLFTALK
-87 ARASLRLLR
+87 ARISLRLFR
-96 TERNFLSDLYRT
+96 IERNFLCDLYRT

-136 IQVVTLTFTYG
+136 IQVVTQTFTCG

-154 MLAEGM
+154 ILAEGI
-160 LLLLLLTALAIQAPL
+160 LLLLLLTALALHAPL
-175 AAAFVTALFLIVGGA
+175 AAAFVTALFLSVGGT
-190 YGQFIRRRCDRI
+190 YGRFVRRRFDRI
-202 GEAEHRAQRDKARIV
+202 GAAEHRAQRDKARIV
-217 TETFRGYADMEVNG
+217 AETFRGYADMEVNG

-277 FAGFG
+277 LVGFG
-282 KEATALRFGLFAV
+282 KGATALRFGVFAV

-307 LTAWTLLRRNRYT
+307 LTAWTLLRRNHYT
-320 MVILRRA
+320 MAILRRA
-327 ADGIT
+327 ASGI
-332 TAEVGDSGDSEH
+332 AEARVRNSGNSEC
-344 SRAENGR
+344 SGKENGR
-351 IGDGIGRT
+351 SGEGIDNRVGTSGADGKVRVIARGTPREKIDGDGE
-359 VKKDGAIGDGQATG
+359 TG
-373 VIGVT
+373 
-378 GSNRNNEN
+378 
-386 GCGIGLG
+386 
-393 TFDTGGSHGN
+393 
-403 SVLPFEHE
+403 VLPFEHE
-411 ITIRGLTFRYPG
+411 ITLRGVSFRYPG
-423 GPEVIRKLD
+423 GPEVIRRLD

-441 GICGASGIGKST
+441 GIRGASGIGKST

-461 YEPTAGEIRID
+461 YEPTEGEIRID

-506 APGLPPEA
+506 APGLPSEE
-514 IDRQRVVD
+514 IDRQRVRE
-522 ALERAQTGAFV
+522 ALERAQAGAFV

-543 IGACGSRI
+543 VGACGSRI

-559 AIARALYQQS
+559 AIARALYRQS
-569 DVLFLDEATSALDDR
+569 DVLFLDEATAALDDR
-584 TEEDLLRSL
+584 TEEALLRSL
-593 DELAREHPGWTL
+593 DDLAREHPGWTL

-611 AHSLIHCQRILDLGN
+611 AHSLIHCRRILDLGN

>member
-14 RRSLGVVATLFAR
+14 RRSFGVVATLFAR

-49 TLTGE
+49 ALSGE
-54 GASAGAWFRVGS
+54 GASPGAWIRSGG
-66 ASPRLPAGI
+66 ASLRLLAGM

-87 ARASLRLLR
+87 ARISLRLFR
-96 TERNFLSDLYRT
+96 IERNFLCDLYRT

-136 IQVVTLTFTYG
+136 IQVVTQTFTCG

-154 MLAEGM
+154 ILAEGM
-160 LLLLLLTALAIQAPL
+160 LLLLLLTALALHAPL
-175 AAAFVTALFLIVGGA
+175 AAAFVTALFLSVGGT
-190 YGQFIRRRCDRI
+190 YGRFVRRRFDRI
-202 GEAEHRAQRDKARIV
+202 GAAEHRAQRDKARIV
-217 TETFRGYADMEVNG
+217 AETFRGYADMEVNG

-244 DEVVR
+244 DEVAR

-262 LFVEGG
+262 LFIEGG
-268 LAVGLVLLV
+268 LAVGLVFLV
-277 FAGFG
+277 IVGFG
-282 KEATALRFGLFAV
+282 SKATALKFGLFAV

-320 MVILRRA
+320 IAILRRA
-327 ADGIT
+327 ASGI
-332 TAEVGDSGDSEH
+332 AEARVRNSGNSEC
-344 SRAENGR
+344 SGKENGR
-351 IGDGIGRT
+351 SGEGIDNRVGTSGADGKVRVIARGTPREKIDGDGE
-359 VKKDGAIGDGQATG
+359 TG
-373 VIGVT
+373 
-378 GSNRNNEN
+378 
-386 GCGIGLG
+386 
-393 TFDTGGSHGN
+393 
-403 SVLPFEHE
+403 VLPFEHE
-411 ITIRGLTFRYPG
+411 ITLRGLSFRYPE
-423 GPEVIRKLD
+423 GPEVIRRLD

-441 GICGASGIGKST
+441 GIRGASGIGKST

-461 YEPTAGEIRID
+461 YEPTEGEIRID

-485 NRIGYVPQR
+485 NRIGYGPQR
-494 PFLRNGTLAENV
+494 PFLRNGTRAENV
-506 APGLPPEA
+506 APGLPSEE
-514 IDRQRVVD
+514 IDRQRVRE
-522 ALERAQTGAFV
+522 ALERAQAGAFV

-543 IGACGSRI
+543 VGACGSRI

-559 AIARALYQQS
+559 AIARALYRQS

-584 TEEDLLRSL
+584 TEEALLRSL
-593 DELAREHPGWTL
+593 DDLARGHPGWTL

-611 AHSLIHCQRILDLGN
+611 AHSLIHCRRILDLGN

>member
-14 RRSLGVVATLFAR
+14 RRSFGVVATLFAR

-49 TLTGE
+49 ALSGE
-54 GASAGAWFRVGS
+54 GASPGAWIRSGS
-66 ASPRLPAGI
+66 ASPRLLAGM
-75 ICAAVLLFTALK
+75 ICIAVLLFTALK
-87 ARASLRLLR
+87 ARISLRLFR
-96 TERNFLSDLYRT
+96 IERNFLCDLYRT

-136 IQVVTLTFTYG
+136 IQVVTQTFTCG

-154 MLAEGM
+154 ILAEGM
-160 LLLLLLTALAIQAPL
+160 LLLLLLTALALHAPL
-175 AAAFVTALFLIVGGA
+175 AAAFVTALFLSVGGT
-190 YGQFIRRRCDRI
+190 YGRFVRRRFDRI
-202 GEAEHRAQRDKARIV
+202 GAAEHRAQRDKARIV
-217 TETFRGYADMEVNG
+217 AETFRGYADMEVNG

-262 LFVEGG
+262 LFIEGG
-268 LAVGLVLLV
+268 LAVGLVFLV
-277 FAGFG
+277 IVGFG
-282 KEATALRFGLFAV
+282 SKATALQFGLFAV

-307 LTAWTLLRRNRYT
+307 LTAWTLLRRNHYT
-320 MVILRRA
+320 MAILRRA
-327 ADGIT
+327 ADGIAA
-332 TAEVGDSGDSEH
+332 AEVRDSE
-344 SRAENGR
+344 NPGR
-351 IGDGIGRT
+351 SG
-359 VKKDGAIGDGQATG
+359 KKDGRSREGIDSCVGTSGADGKVRVIARGTPREKIDGDGETG
-373 VIGVT
+373 
-378 GSNRNNEN
+378 
-386 GCGIGLG
+386 
-393 TFDTGGSHGN
+393 
-403 SVLPFEHE
+403 VLPFEHE
-411 ITIRGLTFRYPG
+411 ITLRGLSFRYPG
-423 GPEVIRKLD
+423 GPEVIRRLD

-441 GICGASGIGKST
+441 GIRGASGIGKST

-461 YEPTAGEIRID
+461 YEPTEGEIRID
-472 GVLLTPATRRLWQ
+472 GTLLTPATRRLWQ

-506 APGLPPEA
+506 APGLPSEE
-514 IDRQRVVD
+514 IDRQRVRE
-522 ALERAQTGAFV
+522 ALERAQAGAFV

-543 IGACGSRI
+543 VGACGSRI

-559 AIARALYQQS
+559 AIARALYRQS
-569 DVLFLDEATSALDDR
+569 DVLFLDEATAALDDR
-584 TEEDLLRSL
+584 TEEALLRSL
-593 DELAREHPGWTL
+593 DDLAREHPGWTL

-611 AHSLIHCQRILDLGN
+611 AHSLIHCRRILDLGN

>member
-14 RRSLGVVATLFAR
+14 RRSFGVVATLFAR

-49 TLTGE
+49 ALSGE
-54 GASAGAWFRVGS
+54 GASPGAWIRSGS
-66 ASPRLPAGI
+66 ASPRLLAGM
-75 ICAAVLLFTALK
+75 ICIAVLLFTALK
-87 ARASLRLLR
+87 ARISLRLFR
-96 TERNFLSDLYRT
+96 IERNFLCDLYRT

-136 IQVVTLTFTYG
+136 IQVVTQTFTCG

-154 MLAEGM
+154 ILAEGM
-160 LLLLLLTALAIQAPL
+160 LLLLLLTALALHAPL
-175 AAAFVTALFLIVGGA
+175 AAAFVTALFLTVGGT
-190 YGQFIRRRCDRI
+190 YGRFVRRRFDRI
-202 GEAEHRAQRDKARIV
+202 GAAEHRAQRDKARIV
-217 TETFRGYADMEVNG
+217 AETFRGYADMEVNG

-262 LFVEGG
+262 LFIEGG
-268 LAVGLVLLV
+268 LAVGLVFLV
-277 FAGFG
+277 IVGFG
-282 KEATALRFGLFAV
+282 SKATALKFGLFAV

-320 MVILRRA
+320 IAILRRA
-327 ADGIT
+327 ASGI
-332 TAEVGDSGDSEH
+332 AEARVRNSGNSEC
-344 SRAENGR
+344 SGKENGR
-351 IGDGIGRT
+351 SGEGIDNRVGTSGADGKVRVIARGTPREKIDGDGE
-359 VKKDGAIGDGQATG
+359 TG
-373 VIGVT
+373 
-378 GSNRNNEN
+378 
-386 GCGIGLG
+386 
-393 TFDTGGSHGN
+393 
-403 SVLPFEHE
+403 VLPFEHE
-411 ITIRGLTFRYPG
+411 ITLRGVSFRYPG

-441 GICGASGIGKST
+441 GIRGASGIGKST

-461 YEPTAGEIRID
+461 YEPTEGEIRID

-506 APGLPPEA
+506 APGLPSEE
-514 IDRQRVVD
+514 IDRQRVRE
-522 ALERAQTGAFV
+522 ALERAQAGAFV

-543 IGACGSRI
+543 VGACGSRI

-559 AIARALYQQS
+559 AIARALYRQS
-569 DVLFLDEATSALDDR
+569 DVLFLDEATAALDDR
-584 TEEDLLRSL
+584 TEEALLRSL
-593 DELAREHPGWTL
+593 DDLAREHPGWTL

-611 AHSLIHCQRILDLGN
+611 AHSLIHCRRILDLGN

>member
-14 RRSLGVVATLFAR
+14 RRSFGIVATLFAR

-49 TLTGE
+49 ALSGE
-54 GASAGAWFRVGS
+54 GASPGAWIRSGS
-66 ASPRLPAGI
+66 ASPRLLAGM
-75 ICAAVLLFTALK
+75 ICIAVLLFTALK
-87 ARASLRLLR
+87 ARISLRLFR
-96 TERNFLSDLYRT
+96 IERNFLCDLYRT

-136 IQVVTLTFTYG
+136 IQVVTQTFTCG

-154 MLAEGM
+154 ILAEGM
-160 LLLLLLTALAIQAPL
+160 LLLLLLTALALHAPL
-175 AAAFVTALFLIVGGA
+175 AAAFVTALFLSVGGT
-190 YGQFIRRRCDRI
+190 YGRFVRRRCDRI
-202 GEAEHRAQRDKARIV
+202 GAAEHRAQRDKARIV
-217 TETFRGYADMEVNG
+217 AETFRGYADMEVNG

-262 LFVEGG
+262 LFIEGG

-277 FAGFG
+277 LVGFG
-282 KEATALRFGLFAV
+282 KGATALRFGVFAV

-320 MVILRRA
+320 IAILRRA
-327 ADGIT
+327 ASGI
-332 TAEVGDSGDSEH
+332 AEARVRNSGNSEC
-344 SRAENGR
+344 SGKENGR
-351 IGDGIGRT
+351 SGEGIDNRVGTSGADGKVRVIAHGTPREKIDGDGE
-359 VKKDGAIGDGQATG
+359 TG
-373 VIGVT
+373 
-378 GSNRNNEN
+378 
-386 GCGIGLG
+386 
-393 TFDTGGSHGN
+393 
-403 SVLPFEHE
+403 VLPFEHE
-411 ITIRGLTFRYPG
+411 ITLRGLSFRYPG

-441 GICGASGIGKST
+441 GIRGASGIGKST

-461 YEPTAGEIRID
+461 YEPTEGEIRID

-506 APGLPPEA
+506 APGLPSEE
-514 IDRQRVVD
+514 IDRQRVRE
-522 ALERAQTGAFV
+522 ALERAQAGAFV

-543 IGACGSRI
+543 VGACGSRI

-559 AIARALYQQS
+559 AIARALYRQS
-569 DVLFLDEATSALDDR
+569 DVLFLDEATAALDDR
-584 TEEDLLRSL
+584 TEEALLRSL
-593 DELAREHPGWTL
+593 DDLAREHPGWTL

-611 AHSLIHCQRILDLGN
+611 AHSLIHCRRILDLGN

>member
-14 RRSLGVVATLFAR
+14 RRSFGVVATLFAR
-27 AALDFAGLAA
+27 ASLDFAGLAA

-49 TLTGE
+49 ALSGE
-54 GASAGAWFRVGS
+54 GASPGAWIRSGS
-66 ASPRLPAGI
+66 ASPRLLAGM
-75 ICAAVLLFTALK
+75 ICIAVLLFTALK
-87 ARASLRLLR
+87 ARISLRLFR
-96 TERNFLSDLYRT
+96 IERNFLCDLYRT

-136 IQVVTLTFTYG
+136 IQVVTQTFTCG

-154 MLAEGM
+154 ILAEGM
-160 LLLLLLTALAIQAPL
+160 LLLLLLTALALHAPL
-175 AAAFVTALFLIVGGA
+175 AAAFVTALFLSVGGT
-190 YGQFIRRRCDRI
+190 YGRFVRRRFDRI
-202 GEAEHRAQRDKARIV
+202 GAAEHRAQRDKARIV
-217 TETFRGYADMEVNG
+217 AETFRGYADMEVNG

-262 LFVEGG
+262 LFIEGG
-268 LAVGLVLLV
+268 LAVGLVFLV
-277 FAGFG
+277 IVGFG
-282 KEATALRFGLFAV
+282 SKATALKFGLFAV

-320 MVILRRA
+320 IAILRRA
-327 ADGIT
+327 ASGI
-332 TAEVGDSGDSEH
+332 AEARVRNSGNSEC
-344 SRAENGR
+344 SGKENGR
-351 IGDGIGRT
+351 SGEGIDNRVGTSGADGKVRVIARGTPREKIDGDGE
-359 VKKDGAIGDGQATG
+359 TG
-373 VIGVT
+373 
-378 GSNRNNEN
+378 
-386 GCGIGLG
+386 
-393 TFDTGGSHGN
+393 
-403 SVLPFEHE
+403 VLPFEHE
-411 ITIRGLTFRYPG
+411 ITLRGVSFRYPG
-423 GPEVIRKLD
+423 GPEVIRRLD

-441 GICGASGIGKST
+441 GIRGASGIGKST

-461 YEPTAGEIRID
+461 YEPTEGEIRID
-472 GVLLTPATRRLWQ
+472 GTLLTPATRRLWQ

-506 APGLPPEA
+506 APGLPSEE
-514 IDRQRVVD
+514 IDRQRVRE
-522 ALERAQTGAFV
+522 ALERAQAGAFV

-543 IGACGSRI
+543 VGACGSRI

-559 AIARALYQQS
+559 AIARALYRQS
-569 DVLFLDEATSALDDR
+569 DVLFLDEATAALDDR
-584 TEEDLLRSL
+584 TEEALLRSL
-593 DELAREHPGWTL
+593 DDLAREHPGWTL

-611 AHSLIHCQRILDLGN
+611 AHSLIHCRRILDLGN

>member
-14 RRSLGVVATLFAR
+14 RRSFGIVATLFAR
-27 AALDFAGLAA
+27 ASLDFAGLAA

-49 TLTGE
+49 ALSGE
-54 GASAGAWFRVGS
+54 GASPGAWIRSGS
-66 ASPRLPAGI
+66 ASPRLLAGM
-75 ICAAVLLFTALK
+75 ICIAVLLFTALK
-87 ARASLRLLR
+87 ARISLRLFR
-96 TERNFLSDLYRT
+96 IERNFLCDLYRT

-136 IQVVTLTFTYG
+136 IQVVTQTFTCG

-154 MLAEGM
+154 ILAEGM
-160 LLLLLLTALAIQAPL
+160 LLLLLLTALALHAPL
-175 AAAFVTALFLIVGGA
+175 AAAFVTALFLSVGGT
-190 YGQFIRRRCDRI
+190 YGRFVRRRFDRI
-202 GEAEHRAQRDKARIV
+202 GAAEHRAQRDKARIV
-217 TETFRGYADMEVNG
+217 AETFRGYADMEVNG

-262 LFVEGG
+262 LFIEGG
-268 LAVGLVLLV
+268 LAVGLVFLV
-277 FAGFG
+277 IVGFG
-282 KEATALRFGLFAV
+282 SKATALKFGLFAV

-307 LTAWTLLRRNRYT
+307 LTAWTLLRRNHYT
-320 MVILRRA
+320 MAILRRA
-327 ADGIT
+327 ADGIAA
-332 TAEVGDSGDSEH
+332 AEVRDSE
-344 SRAENGR
+344 NPGR
-351 IGDGIGRT
+351 SG
-359 VKKDGAIGDGQATG
+359 KKDGRSREGIDSCVGTSGADGEAGVVARGTDRERSDGDG
-373 VIGVT
+373 
-378 GSNRNNEN
+378 EN
-386 GCGIGLG
+386 GI
-393 TFDTGGSHGN
+393 
-403 SVLPFEHE
+403 LPFEHE
-411 ITIRGLTFRYPG
+411 ITLRGVSFRYPG
-423 GPEVIRKLD
+423 GPEVIRRLD

-441 GICGASGIGKST
+441 GIRGASGIGKST

-461 YEPTAGEIRID
+461 YEPTEGEIRID

-506 APGLPPEA
+506 APGLPSEE
-514 IDRQRVVD
+514 IDRQRVRE
-522 ALERAQTGAFV
+522 ALERAQAGAFV

-543 IGACGSRI
+543 VGACGSRI

-559 AIARALYQQS
+559 AIARALYRQS
-569 DVLFLDEATSALDDR
+569 DVLFLDEATAALDDR
-584 TEEDLLRSL
+584 TEEALLRSL
-593 DELAREHPGWTL
+593 DDLAREHPGWTL

-611 AHSLIHCQRILDLGN
+611 AHSLIHCRRILDLGN

>member
-14 RRSLGVVATLFAR
+14 RRSFGVVATLFAR

-49 TLTGE
+49 ALSGE
-54 GASAGAWFRVGS
+54 GASPGAWIRSGG
-66 ASPRLPAGI
+66 ASLRLLAGM

-87 ARASLRLLR
+87 ARISLRLFR
-96 TERNFLSDLYRT
+96 IERNFLCDLYRT
-108 LSRRLY
+108 LTRRLY

-136 IQVVTLTFTYG
+136 IQVVTQTFTCG

-154 MLAEGM
+154 ILAEGM
-160 LLLLLLTALAIQAPL
+160 LLLLLLTALALHAPL
-175 AAAFVTALFLIVGGA
+175 AAAFVTALFLSVGGT
-190 YGQFIRRRCDRI
+190 YGRFVRRRFDRI
-202 GEAEHRAQRDKARIV
+202 GAAEHRAQRDKARIV
-217 TETFRGYADMEVNG
+217 AETFRGYADMEVNG

-268 LAVGLVLLV
+268 MAVGLVLLV
-277 FAGFG
+277 LVGFG
-282 KEATALRFGLFAV
+282 KGATALRFGVFAV

-320 MVILRRA
+320 IAILRRA
-327 ADGIT
+327 ASGI
-332 TAEVGDSGDSEH
+332 AEARVRNSGNSEC
-344 SRAENGR
+344 SGKENGR
-351 IGDGIGRT
+351 SGEGIDNRVGTSGADGKVRVIARGTPREKIDGDGE
-359 VKKDGAIGDGQATG
+359 TG
-373 VIGVT
+373 
-378 GSNRNNEN
+378 
-386 GCGIGLG
+386 
-393 TFDTGGSHGN
+393 
-403 SVLPFEHE
+403 VLPFEHE
-411 ITIRGLTFRYPG
+411 ITLRGVSFRYPG
-423 GPEVIRKLD
+423 GPEVIRRLD

-441 GICGASGIGKST
+441 GIRGASGIGKST

-461 YEPTAGEIRID
+461 YEPTEGEIRID

-485 NRIGYVPQR
+485 NRIGYVPQH

-506 APGLPPEA
+506 APGLPSEE
-514 IDRQRVVD
+514 IDRQRVRE
-522 ALERAQTGAFV
+522 ALERAQAGAFV

-543 IGACGSRI
+543 VGACGSRI

-559 AIARALYQQS
+559 AIARALYRQS
-569 DVLFLDEATSALDDR
+569 DVLFLDEATAALDDR
-584 TEEDLLRSL
+584 TEEALLRSL
-593 DELAREHPGWTL
+593 DDLAREHPGWTL

-611 AHSLIHCQRILDLGN
+611 AHSLIHCRRILDLGN

>member
-14 RRSLGVVATLFAR
+14 RRSFGVVATLFAR

-49 TLTGE
+49 ALSGE
-54 GASAGAWFRVGS
+54 GASPGAWIRSGS
-66 ASPRLPAGI
+66 ASPRLLAGM
-75 ICAAVLLFTALK
+75 ICIAVLLFTALK
-87 ARASLRLLR
+87 ARISLRLFR
-96 TERNFLSDLYRT
+96 IERNFLCDLYRT

-136 IQVVTLTFTYG
+136 IQVVTQTFTCG

-154 MLAEGM
+154 ILAEGM
-160 LLLLLLTALAIQAPL
+160 LLLLLLTALALHAPL
-175 AAAFVTALFLIVGGA
+175 AAAFVTALFLTVGGT
-190 YGQFIRRRCDRI
+190 YGRFVRRRFDRI
-202 GEAEHRAQRDKARIV
+202 GAAEHRAQRDKARIV
-217 TETFRGYADMEVNG
+217 AETFRGYADMEVNG

-262 LFVEGG
+262 LFIEGG
-268 LAVGLVLLV
+268 LAVGLVFLV
-277 FAGFG
+277 IVGFG
-282 KEATALRFGLFAV
+282 SKATALKFGLFAV

-320 MVILRRA
+320 IAILRRA
-327 ADGIT
+327 ASGI
-332 TAEVGDSGDSEH
+332 AEARVRNSGNSEC
-344 SRAENGR
+344 SGKENGR
-351 IGDGIGRT
+351 SGEGIDNRVGTSGADGKVRVIARGTPREKIDGDGE
-359 VKKDGAIGDGQATG
+359 TG
-373 VIGVT
+373 
-378 GSNRNNEN
+378 
-386 GCGIGLG
+386 
-393 TFDTGGSHGN
+393 
-403 SVLPFEHE
+403 VLPFEHE
-411 ITIRGLTFRYPG
+411 ITLRGLSFRYPG

-441 GICGASGIGKST
+441 GIRGASGIGKST

-461 YEPTAGEIRID
+461 YEPTEGEIRID

-506 APGLPPEA
+506 APGLPSEE
-514 IDRQRVVD
+514 IDRQRVRE
-522 ALERAQTGAFV
+522 ALERAQAGAFV

-543 IGACGSRI
+543 VGACGSRI

-559 AIARALYQQS
+559 AIARALYRQS
-569 DVLFLDEATSALDDR
+569 DVLFLDEATAALDDR
-584 TEEDLLRSL
+584 TEEALLRSL
-593 DELAREHPGWTL
+593 DDLAREHPGWTL

-611 AHSLIHCQRILDLGN
+611 AHSLIHCRRILDLGN

>member
-14 RRSLGVVATLFAR
+14 RRSFGIVATLFAR

-49 TLTGE
+49 ALSGE
-54 GASAGAWFRVGS
+54 GASPGAWIRSGS
-66 ASPRLPAGI
+66 ASPRLLAGM
-75 ICAAVLLFTALK
+75 ICIAVLLFTALK
-87 ARASLRLLR
+87 ARISLRLFR
-96 TERNFLSDLYRT
+96 IERNFLCDLYRT

-136 IQVVTLTFTYG
+136 IQVVTQTFTCG

-154 MLAEGM
+154 ILAEGM
-160 LLLLLLTALAIQAPL
+160 LLLLLLTALALHAPL
-175 AAAFVTALFLIVGGA
+175 AAAFVTALFLSVGGT
-190 YGQFIRRRCDRI
+190 YGRFVRRRFDRI
-202 GEAEHRAQRDKARIV
+202 GAAEHRAQHDKARIV
-217 TETFRGYADMEVNG
+217 AETFRGYADMEVNG

-262 LFVEGG
+262 LFIEGG
-268 LAVGLVLLV
+268 LAVGLVFLV
-277 FAGFG
+277 IVGFG
-282 KEATALRFGLFAV
+282 SKATALQFGLFAV

-320 MVILRRA
+320 IAILRRA
-327 ADGIT
+327 ASGI
-332 TAEVGDSGDSEH
+332 AEARVRNSGNSEC
-344 SRAENGR
+344 SGKENGR
-351 IGDGIGRT
+351 SGEGIDNRVGTSGADGKVRVIARGTPREKIDGDGE
-359 VKKDGAIGDGQATG
+359 TG
-373 VIGVT
+373 
-378 GSNRNNEN
+378 
-386 GCGIGLG
+386 
-393 TFDTGGSHGN
+393 
-403 SVLPFEHE
+403 VLPFEHE
-411 ITIRGLTFRYPG
+411 ITLRGVSFRYPG
-423 GPEVIRKLD
+423 GPEVIRRLD

-441 GICGASGIGKST
+441 GIRGASGIGKST

-461 YEPTAGEIRID
+461 YEPTEGEIRID
-472 GVLLTPATRRLWQ
+472 GTLLTPATRRLWQ

-506 APGLPPEA
+506 APGLPSEE
-514 IDRQRVVD
+514 IDRQRVRE
-522 ALERAQTGAFV
+522 ALERAQAGAFV

-543 IGACGSRI
+543 VGACGSRI

-559 AIARALYQQS
+559 AIARALYRQS
-569 DVLFLDEATSALDDR
+569 DVLFLDEATAALDDR
-584 TEEDLLRSL
+584 TEEALLRSL
-593 DELAREHPGWTL
+593 DDLARGHPGWTL

-611 AHSLIHCQRILDLGN
+611 THSLIHCRRILDLGN

>member
-14 RRSLGVVATLFAR
+14 RRSFGIVATLFAR

-49 TLTGE
+49 ALSGE
-54 GASAGAWFRVGS
+54 GASPGAWIRSGS
-66 ASPRLPAGI
+66 ASPRLLAGM
-75 ICAAVLLFTALK
+75 ICIAVLLFTALK
-87 ARASLRLLR
+87 ARISLRLFR
-96 TERNFLSDLYRT
+96 IERNFLCDLYRT

-136 IQVVTLTFTYG
+136 IQVVTQTFTCG

-154 MLAEGM
+154 ILAEGM
-160 LLLLLLTALAIQAPL
+160 LLLLLLTALALHAPL
-175 AAAFVTALFLIVGGA
+175 AAAFVTALFLSVGGT
-190 YGQFIRRRCDRI
+190 YGRFVRRRFDRI
-202 GEAEHRAQRDKARIV
+202 GAAEHRAQRDKARIV
-217 TETFRGYADMEVNG
+217 AETFRGYADMEVNG

-262 LFVEGG
+262 LFIEGG
-268 LAVGLVLLV
+268 LAVGLVFLV
-277 FAGFG
+277 IVGFG
-282 KEATALRFGLFAV
+282 SKATALKFGLFAV

-320 MVILRRA
+320 IAILRRA
-327 ADGIT
+327 ASGI
-332 TAEVGDSGDSEH
+332 AEARVRNSGNSEC
-344 SRAENGR
+344 SGKENGR
-351 IGDGIGRT
+351 SGEGIDNRVGTSGADGKVRVIARGTPREKIDGDGE
-359 VKKDGAIGDGQATG
+359 TG
-373 VIGVT
+373 
-378 GSNRNNEN
+378 
-386 GCGIGLG
+386 
-393 TFDTGGSHGN
+393 
-403 SVLPFEHE
+403 VLPFEHE
-411 ITIRGLTFRYPG
+411 ITLRGVSFRYPG

-441 GICGASGIGKST
+441 GIRGASGIGKST

-461 YEPTAGEIRID
+461 YEPTEGEIRID

-506 APGLPPEA
+506 APGLPSEE
-514 IDRQRVVD
+514 IDRQRVRE
-522 ALERAQTGAFV
+522 ALEQAQAGAFV

-543 IGACGSRI
+543 VGACGSRI

-559 AIARALYQQS
+559 AIARALYRQS
-569 DVLFLDEATSALDDR
+569 DVLFLDEATAALDDR
-584 TEEDLLRSL
+584 TEEALLRSL
-593 DELAREHPGWTL
+593 DDLAREHPGWTL

-611 AHSLIHCQRILDLGN
+611 AHSLIHCRRILDLGN

>member
-14 RRSLGVVATLFAR
+14 RRSFGIVATLFAR

-49 TLTGE
+49 ALSGE
-54 GASAGAWFRVGS
+54 GASPGAWIRSGG
-66 ASPRLPAGI
+66 ASLRLLAGM

-87 ARASLRLLR
+87 ARISLRLFR
-96 TERNFLSDLYRT
+96 IERNFLCDLYRT

-136 IQVVTLTFTYG
+136 IQVVTQTFTCG

-154 MLAEGM
+154 ILAEGM
-160 LLLLLLTALAIQAPL
+160 LLLLLLTALALHAPL
-175 AAAFVTALFLIVGGA
+175 AAAFVTALFLTVGGT
-190 YGQFIRRRCDRI
+190 YGRFVRRRFDRI
-202 GEAEHRAQRDKARIV
+202 GAAEHRAQRDKARIV
-217 TETFRGYADMEVNG
+217 AETFRGYADMEVNG

-249 ARAQEAATNRMPA
+249 ACAQEAATNRMPA
-262 LFVEGG
+262 LFIEGG
-268 LAVGLVLLV
+268 LAVGLVFLV
-277 FAGFG
+277 IVGFG
-282 KEATALRFGLFAV
+282 SKATALQFGLFTV

-320 MVILRRA
+320 IAILRRA
-327 ADGIT
+327 ASGI
-332 TAEVGDSGDSEH
+332 AEARVRNSGNSEC
-344 SRAENGR
+344 SGKENGR
-351 IGDGIGRT
+351 SGEGIDNRVGTSGADGKVRVIARGTPQEKIDGDGE
-359 VKKDGAIGDGQATG
+359 TG
-373 VIGVT
+373 
-378 GSNRNNEN
+378 
-386 GCGIGLG
+386 
-393 TFDTGGSHGN
+393 
-403 SVLPFEHE
+403 VLPFEHE
-411 ITIRGLTFRYPG
+411 ITLRGLSFRYPG

-441 GICGASGIGKST
+441 GIRGASGIGKST

-461 YEPTAGEIRID
+461 YEPTEGEIRID

-506 APGLPPEA
+506 APGLPSEE
-514 IDRQRVVD
+514 IDRQRVRE
-522 ALERAQTGAFV
+522 ALERAQAGAFV

-543 IGACGSRI
+543 VGACGSRI

-559 AIARALYQQS
+559 AIARALYRQS
-569 DVLFLDEATSALDDR
+569 DVLFLDEATAALDDR
-584 TEEDLLRSL
+584 TEEALLRSL
-593 DELAREHPGWTL
+593 DDLAREHPGWTL

-611 AHSLIHCQRILDLGN
+611 AHSLIHCRRILDLGN

>member
-14 RRSLGVVATLFAR
+14 RRSFGVVATLFAR

-49 TLTGE
+49 ALSGE
-54 GASAGAWFRVGS
+54 GASPGAWIRSGS
-66 ASPRLPAGI
+66 ASPRLLAGM

-87 ARASLRLLR
+87 ARISLRLFR
-96 TERNFLSDLYRT
+96 IERNFLCDLYRT

-136 IQVVTLTFTYG
+136 IQVVTQTFTCG

-154 MLAEGM
+154 ILAEGM
-160 LLLLLLTALAIQAPL
+160 LLLLLLTALALHAPL
-175 AAAFVTALFLIVGGA
+175 AAAFVTALFLSVGGT
-190 YGQFIRRRCDRI
+190 YGRFVRRRFDRI
-202 GEAEHRAQRDKARIV
+202 GAAEHRAQRDKARIV
-217 TETFRGYADMEVNG
+217 AETFRGYADMEVNG

-244 DEVVR
+244 DEAVR

-262 LFVEGG
+262 LFIEGG
-268 LAVGLVLLV
+268 LAVGLVFLV
-277 FAGFG
+277 IVGFG
-282 KEATALRFGLFAV
+282 SKATALKFGLFAV

-320 MVILRRA
+320 IAILRRA
-327 ADGIT
+327 ADGIAA
-332 TAEVGDSGDSEH
+332 AEVRDSENPGPFGKVEVRD
-344 SRAENGR
+344 SENPGR
-351 IGDGIGRT
+351 SG
-359 VKKDGAIGDGQATG
+359 KKDGRSREGIDSCVGTSGADGEAGVVARGTDRERSDGDG
-373 VIGVT
+373 
-378 GSNRNNEN
+378 EN
-386 GCGIGLG
+386 GI
-393 TFDTGGSHGN
+393 
-403 SVLPFEHE
+403 LPFEHE
-411 ITIRGLTFRYPG
+411 ITLRGVSFRYPG

-441 GICGASGIGKST
+441 GIRGASGIGKST

-461 YEPTAGEIRID
+461 YEPTEGEIRID

-506 APGLPPEA
+506 APGLPSEE
-514 IDRQRVVD
+514 IDRQRVRE
-522 ALERAQTGAFV
+522 ALERAQAGAFV

-543 IGACGSRI
+543 VGACGSRI

-559 AIARALYQQS
+559 AIARALYRQS

-584 TEEDLLRSL
+584 TEEALLRSL
-593 DELAREHPGWTL
+593 DDLARGHPGWTL

-611 AHSLIHCQRILDLGN
+611 THSLIHCRRILDLGN

>member
-27 AALDFAGLAA
+27 ASLDFAGLAA

-49 TLTGE
+49 ALSGE
-54 GASAGAWFRVGS
+54 GASPGAWIRSGS
-66 ASPRLPAGI
+66 ASPRLLAGM

-87 ARASLRLLR
+87 ARISLRLFR
-96 TERNFLSDLYRT
+96 IERNFLCDLYRT

-136 IQVVTLTFTYG
+136 IQVVTQTFTCG

-154 MLAEGM
+154 ILAEGM
-160 LLLLLLTALAIQAPL
+160 LLLLLLTALALHAPL
-175 AAAFVTALFLIVGGA
+175 AAAFVTALFLSVGGT
-190 YGQFIRRRCDRI
+190 YGRFVRRRFDRI
-202 GEAEHRAQRDKARIV
+202 GAAEHRAQRDKARIV
-217 TETFRGYADMEVNG
+217 AETFRGYADMEVNG

-262 LFVEGG
+262 LFIEGG
-268 LAVGLVLLV
+268 LAVGLVFLV
-277 FAGFG
+277 IVGFG
-282 KEATALRFGLFAV
+282 SKATALKFGLFAV

-320 MVILRRA
+320 IAILRRA
-327 ADGIT
+327 ASGI
-332 TAEVGDSGDSEH
+332 AEARVRNSGNSEC
-344 SRAENGR
+344 SGKENGR
-351 IGDGIGRT
+351 SGEGIDNRVGTSGADGKVRVIACGTPREKIDGDGE
-359 VKKDGAIGDGQATG
+359 TG
-373 VIGVT
+373 
-378 GSNRNNEN
+378 
-386 GCGIGLG
+386 
-393 TFDTGGSHGN
+393 
-403 SVLPFEHE
+403 VLPFEHE
-411 ITIRGLTFRYPG
+411 ITLRGVSFRYPG

-441 GICGASGIGKST
+441 GIRGASGIGKST

-461 YEPTAGEIRID
+461 YEPTEGEIRID

-506 APGLPPEA
+506 APGLPSEE
-514 IDRQRVVD
+514 IDRQRVRE
-522 ALERAQTGAFV
+522 ALERAQAGAFV

-543 IGACGSRI
+543 VGACGSRI

-559 AIARALYQQS
+559 AIARALYRQS
-569 DVLFLDEATSALDDR
+569 DVLFLDEATAALDDR
-584 TEEDLLRSL
+584 TEEALLRSL
-593 DELAREHPGWTL
+593 DDLARGHPGWTL

-611 AHSLIHCQRILDLGN
+611 THSLIHCRRILDLGN

>member
-14 RRSLGVVATLFAR
+14 RRSFGVVATLFAR
-27 AALDFAGLAA
+27 ASLDFAGLAA

-49 TLTGE
+49 ALSGE
-54 GASAGAWFRVGS
+54 GASPGAWIRSGS
-66 ASPRLPAGI
+66 ASLRLLAGM

-87 ARASLRLLR
+87 ARISLRLFR
-96 TERNFLSDLYRT
+96 IERNFLCDLYRT

-136 IQVVTLTFTYG
+136 IQVVTQTFTCG

-154 MLAEGM
+154 ILAEGM
-160 LLLLLLTALAIQAPL
+160 LLLLLLTALALHAPL
-175 AAAFVTALFLIVGGA
+175 AAAFVTALFLSVGGA
-190 YGQFIRRRCDRI
+190 YGRFVRRRFNRI
-202 GEAEHRAQRDKARIV
+202 GAAEHRAQRDKARIV
-217 TETFRGYADMEVNG
+217 AETFRGYADMEVNG

-262 LFVEGG
+262 LFIEGG
-268 LAVGLVLLV
+268 LAVGLVFLV
-277 FAGFG
+277 IVGFG
-282 KEATALRFGLFAV
+282 SKATALQFGLFAV

-320 MVILRRA
+320 IAILRRA
-327 ADGIT
+327 ASGI
-332 TAEVGDSGDSEH
+332 AEARVRNSGNSEC
-344 SRAENGR
+344 SGKENGR
-351 IGDGIGRT
+351 SGEGIDNRVGTSGADGKVRVIARGTPREKIDGDGE
-359 VKKDGAIGDGQATG
+359 TG
-373 VIGVT
+373 
-378 GSNRNNEN
+378 
-386 GCGIGLG
+386 
-393 TFDTGGSHGN
+393 
-403 SVLPFEHE
+403 VLPFEHE
-411 ITIRGLTFRYPG
+411 ITLRGVSFRYPG
-423 GPEVIRKLD
+423 GPEVIRRLD

-441 GICGASGIGKST
+441 GIRGASGIGKST

-461 YEPTAGEIRID
+461 YEPTEGEIRID

-506 APGLPPEA
+506 APGLPSEE
-514 IDRQRVVD
+514 IDRQRVRE
-522 ALERAQTGAFV
+522 ALERAQAGAFV

-543 IGACGSRI
+543 VGACGSRI

-559 AIARALYQQS
+559 AIARALYRQS
-569 DVLFLDEATSALDDR
+569 DVLFLDEATAALDDR
-584 TEEDLLRSL
+584 TEEALLRSL
-593 DELAREHPGWTL
+593 DDLAREHPGWTL

-611 AHSLIHCQRILDLGN
+611 AHSLIHCRRILDLGN

>member
-14 RRSLGVVATLFAR
+14 RRSFGIVATLFAR
-27 AALDFAGLAA
+27 ASLDFAGLAA

-49 TLTGE
+49 ALSGE
-54 GASAGAWFRVGS
+54 GASPGAWIRSGS
-66 ASPRLPAGI
+66 ASPRLLAGM
-75 ICAAVLLFTALK
+75 ICIAVLLFTALK
-87 ARASLRLLR
+87 ARISLRLFR
-96 TERNFLSDLYRT
+96 IERNFLCDLYRT

-136 IQVVTLTFTYG
+136 IQVVTQTFTCG

-154 MLAEGM
+154 ILAEGM
-160 LLLLLLTALAIQAPL
+160 LLLLLLTALALHAPL
-175 AAAFVTALFLIVGGA
+175 AAAFVTALFLTVGGT
-190 YGQFIRRRCDRI
+190 YGRFVRRRFDRI
-202 GEAEHRAQRDKARIV
+202 GAAEHRAQRDKARIV
-217 TETFRGYADMEVNG
+217 AETFRGYADMEVNG

-262 LFVEGG
+262 LFIEGG
-268 LAVGLVLLV
+268 LAVGLVFLV
-277 FAGFG
+277 IVGFG
-282 KEATALRFGLFAV
+282 SKDTALKFGLFAV

-307 LTAWTLLRRNRYT
+307 LTAWTLLRRNHYT
-320 MVILRRA
+320 MAILRRA
-327 ADGIT
+327 ADGIAA
-332 TAEVGDSGDSEH
+332 AEVRDSENPGPFGKVEVRD
-344 SRAENGR
+344 SENPGR
-351 IGDGIGRT
+351 SG
-359 VKKDGAIGDGQATG
+359 KKDGRSREGIDSCVGTSGADGKVRVIARGTPREKIDGDGETG
-373 VIGVT
+373 
-378 GSNRNNEN
+378 
-386 GCGIGLG
+386 
-393 TFDTGGSHGN
+393 
-403 SVLPFEHE
+403 VLPFEHE
-411 ITIRGLTFRYPG
+411 ITLRGVSFRYPG

-441 GICGASGIGKST
+441 GIRGASGIGKST
-453 LFQLLLGL
+453 LLQLLLGL
-461 YEPTAGEIRID
+461 YEPTEGEIRID

-506 APGLPPEA
+506 APGLPSEE
-514 IDRQRVVD
+514 IDRQRVRE
-522 ALERAQTGAFV
+522 ALERAQAGAFV

-543 IGACGSRI
+543 VGACGSRI

-559 AIARALYQQS
+559 AIARALYRQS
-569 DVLFLDEATSALDDR
+569 DVLFLDEATAALDDR
-584 TEEDLLRSL
+584 TEEALLRSL
-593 DELAREHPGWTL
+593 DDLAREHPGWTL

-611 AHSLIHCQRILDLGN
+611 AHSLIHCRRILDLGN

>member
-14 RRSLGVVATLFAR
+14 RRSFGIVATLFAR

-49 TLTGE
+49 ALSGE
-54 GASAGAWFRVGS
+54 GASPGAWIRSGS
-66 ASPRLPAGI
+66 ASPRLLAGM
-75 ICAAVLLFTALK
+75 ICIAVLLFTALK
-87 ARASLRLLR
+87 ARISLRLFR
-96 TERNFLSDLYRT
+96 IERNFLCDLYRT

-136 IQVVTLTFTYG
+136 IQVVTQTFTCG

-154 MLAEGM
+154 ILAEGM
-160 LLLLLLTALAIQAPL
+160 LLLLLLTALALHAPL
-175 AAAFVTALFLIVGGA
+175 AAAFVTALFLSVGGT
-190 YGQFIRRRCDRI
+190 YGRFVRRRFDRI
-202 GEAEHRAQRDKARIV
+202 GAAEHRAQRDKARIV
-217 TETFRGYADMEVNG
+217 AETFRGYADMEVNG

-262 LFVEGG
+262 LFIEGG
-268 LAVGLVLLV
+268 LAVGLVFLV
-277 FAGFG
+277 IVGFG
-282 KEATALRFGLFAV
+282 SKATALQFGLFAV

-320 MVILRRA
+320 IAILRRA
-327 ADGIT
+327 ASGI
-332 TAEVGDSGDSEH
+332 AEARVRNSGNSEC
-344 SRAENGR
+344 SGKENGR
-351 IGDGIGRT
+351 SGEGIDNRVGTSGADGKVRVIARGTPREKIDGDGE
-359 VKKDGAIGDGQATG
+359 TG
-373 VIGVT
+373 
-378 GSNRNNEN
+378 
-386 GCGIGLG
+386 
-393 TFDTGGSHGN
+393 
-403 SVLPFEHE
+403 VLPFEHE
-411 ITIRGLTFRYPG
+411 ITLRGLSFRYPG

-441 GICGASGIGKST
+441 GIRGASGIGKST

-461 YEPTAGEIRID
+461 YEPTEGEIRID

-506 APGLPPEA
+506 APGLPSEE
-514 IDRQRVVD
+514 IDRQRVRE
-522 ALERAQTGAFV
+522 ALERAQAGAFV

-543 IGACGSRI
+543 VGACGSRI

-559 AIARALYQQS
+559 AIARALYRQS
-569 DVLFLDEATSALDDR
+569 DVLFLDEATAALDDR
-584 TEEDLLRSL
+584 TEEALLRSL
-593 DELAREHPGWTL
+593 DDLAREHPGWTL

-611 AHSLIHCQRILDLGN
+611 AHSLIHCRRILDLGN

>member
-14 RRSLGVVATLFAR
+14 RRSFGIVATLFAR

-49 TLTGE
+49 ALSGE
-54 GASAGAWFRVGS
+54 GASPGAWIRSGS
-66 ASPRLPAGI
+66 ASPRLLAGM

-87 ARASLRLLR
+87 ARISLRLFR
-96 TERNFLSDLYRT
+96 IERNFLCDLYRT

-136 IQVVTLTFTYG
+136 IQVVTQTFTCG

-154 MLAEGM
+154 ILAEGM
-160 LLLLLLTALAIQAPL
+160 LLLLLLTALALHAPL
-175 AAAFVTALFLIVGGA
+175 AAAFVTALFLTVGGT
-190 YGQFIRRRCDRI
+190 YGRFVRRRFDRI
-202 GEAEHRAQRDKARIV
+202 GAAEHRAQRDKARIV
-217 TETFRGYADMEVNG
+217 AETFRGYADMEVNG

-262 LFVEGG
+262 LFIEGG
-268 LAVGLVLLV
+268 LAVGLVFLV
-277 FAGFG
+277 IVGFG
-282 KEATALRFGLFAV
+282 SKDTALKFGLFAV

-320 MVILRRA
+320 IAILRRA
-327 ADGIT
+327 ASGI
-332 TAEVGDSGDSEH
+332 AEARVRNSGNSEC
-344 SRAENGR
+344 SGKENGR
-351 IGDGIGRT
+351 SGEGIDNRVGTSGADGKVRVIAHGTPREKIDGDGE
-359 VKKDGAIGDGQATG
+359 TG
-373 VIGVT
+373 
-378 GSNRNNEN
+378 
-386 GCGIGLG
+386 
-393 TFDTGGSHGN
+393 
-403 SVLPFEHE
+403 VLPFEHE
-411 ITIRGLTFRYPG
+411 ITLRGVSFRYPG
-423 GPEVIRKLD
+423 GPEVIRRLD

-441 GICGASGIGKST
+441 GIRGASGIGKST

-461 YEPTAGEIRID
+461 YEPTEGEIRID
-472 GVLLTPATRRLWQ
+472 GTLLTPATRRLWQ

-506 APGLPPEA
+506 APGLPSEE
-514 IDRQRVVD
+514 IDRQRVRE
-522 ALERAQTGAFV
+522 ALERAQAGAFV

-543 IGACGSRI
+543 VGACGSRI

-559 AIARALYQQS
+559 AIARALYRQS
-569 DVLFLDEATSALDDR
+569 DVLFLDEATAALDDR
-584 TEEDLLRSL
+584 TEEALLRSL
-593 DELAREHPGWTL
+593 DDLAREHPGWTL

-611 AHSLIHCQRILDLGN
+611 AHSLIHCRRILDLGN

>member
-14 RRSLGVVATLFAR
+14 RRSFGIVATLFAR

-49 TLTGE
+49 ALSGE
-54 GASAGAWFRVGS
+54 GASPGAWIRSGS
-66 ASPRLPAGI
+66 ASPRLLAGM
-75 ICAAVLLFTALK
+75 ICIAVLLFTALK
-87 ARASLRLLR
+87 ARISLRLFR
-96 TERNFLSDLYRT
+96 IERNFLCDLYRT

-136 IQVVTLTFTYG
+136 IQVVTQTFTCG

-154 MLAEGM
+154 ILAEGM
-160 LLLLLLTALAIQAPL
+160 LLLLLLTALALHAPL
-175 AAAFVTALFLIVGGA
+175 AAAFVTALFLTVGGT
-190 YGQFIRRRCDRI
+190 YGRFVRRRFDRI
-202 GEAEHRAQRDKARIV
+202 GAAEHRAQRDKARIV
-217 TETFRGYADMEVNG
+217 AETFRGYADMEVNG

-262 LFVEGG
+262 LFIEGG
-268 LAVGLVLLV
+268 LAVGLVFLV
-277 FAGFG
+277 IVGFG
-282 KEATALRFGLFAV
+282 SKATALQFGLFAV

-320 MVILRRA
+320 IAILRRA
-327 ADGIT
+327 ASGI
-332 TAEVGDSGDSEH
+332 AEARVRNSGNSEC
-344 SRAENGR
+344 SGKENGR
-351 IGDGIGRT
+351 SGEGIDNRVGTSGADGKVRVIARGTPREKIDGDGE
-359 VKKDGAIGDGQATG
+359 TG
-373 VIGVT
+373 
-378 GSNRNNEN
+378 
-386 GCGIGLG
+386 
-393 TFDTGGSHGN
+393 
-403 SVLPFEHE
+403 VLPFEHE
-411 ITIRGLTFRYPG
+411 ITLRGLSFRYPG
-423 GPEVIRKLD
+423 GPEVIRRLD

-441 GICGASGIGKST
+441 GIRGASGIGKST

-461 YEPTAGEIRID
+461 YEPTEGEIRID
-472 GVLLTPATRRLWQ
+472 GTLLTPATRRLWQ

-506 APGLPPEA
+506 APGLPSEE
-514 IDRQRVVD
+514 IDRQRVRE
-522 ALERAQTGAFV
+522 ALERAQAGAFV

-543 IGACGSRI
+543 VGACGSRI

-559 AIARALYQQS
+559 AIARALYRQS
-569 DVLFLDEATSALDDR
+569 DVLFLDEATAALDDR
-584 TEEDLLRSL
+584 TEEALLRSL
-593 DELAREHPGWTL
+593 DDLAREHPGWTL

-611 AHSLIHCQRILDLGN
+611 AHSLIHCRRILDLGN

>member
-14 RRSLGVVATLFAR
+14 RRSFGVVATLFAR

-49 TLTGE
+49 ALSGE
-54 GASAGAWFRVGS
+54 GASPGAWIRSGS
-66 ASPRLPAGI
+66 ASPRLLAGM
-75 ICAAVLLFTALK
+75 ICIAVLLFTALK
-87 ARASLRLLR
+87 ARISLRLFR
-96 TERNFLSDLYRT
+96 IERNFLCDLYRT

-136 IQVVTLTFTYG
+136 IQVVTQTFTCG

-154 MLAEGM
+154 ILAEGM
-160 LLLLLLTALAIQAPL
+160 LLLLLLTALALHAPL
-175 AAAFVTALFLIVGGA
+175 AAAFVTALFLSVGGT
-190 YGQFIRRRCDRI
+190 YGRFVRRRFDRI
-202 GEAEHRAQRDKARIV
+202 GAAEHRAQRDKARIV
-217 TETFRGYADMEVNG
+217 AETFRGYADMEVNG

-262 LFVEGG
+262 LFIEGG
-268 LAVGLVLLV
+268 LAVGLVFLV
-277 FAGFG
+277 IVGFG
-282 KEATALRFGLFAV
+282 SKATALQFGLFAV

-320 MVILRRA
+320 IAILRRA
-327 ADGIT
+327 ADGIAA
-332 TAEVGDSGDSEH
+332 AEVRDSENPGPFGKVEVRN
-344 SRAENGR
+344 SGNSECSGKENGR
-351 IGDGIGRT
+351 SGEGIDNRVGTSGADGKVRVIARGTPREKIDGDG
-359 VKKDGAIGDGQATG
+359 
-373 VIGVT
+373 
-378 GSNRNNEN
+378 EN
-386 GCGIGLG
+386 GI
-393 TFDTGGSHGN
+393 
-403 SVLPFEHE
+403 LPFEHE
-411 ITIRGLTFRYPG
+411 ITLRGVSFRYPG
-423 GPEVIRKLD
+423 GPEVIRRLD

-441 GICGASGIGKST
+441 GIRGASGIGKST

-461 YEPTAGEIRID
+461 YEPTEGEIRID

-506 APGLPPEA
+506 APGLPSEE
-514 IDRQRVVD
+514 IDRQRVRE
-522 ALERAQTGAFV
+522 ALEQAQAGAFV
-533 ASLPRGIDTP
+533 ASLPHGIDTP
-543 IGACGSRI
+543 VGACGSRI

-559 AIARALYQQS
+559 AIARALYRQS
-569 DVLFLDEATSALDDR
+569 DVLFLDEATAALDDR
-584 TEEDLLRSL
+584 TEEALLRSL
-593 DELAREHPGWTL
+593 DDLAREHPGWTL

-611 AHSLIHCQRILDLGN
+611 AHSLIHCRRILDLGN

>member
-14 RRSLGVVATLFAR
+14 RRSFGIVATLFAR
-27 AALDFAGLAA
+27 ASLDFAGLAA

-49 TLTGE
+49 ALSGE
-54 GASAGAWFRVGS
+54 GASPGAWIRSGS
-66 ASPRLPAGI
+66 ASPRLLAGM
-75 ICAAVLLFTALK
+75 ICIAVLLFTALK
-87 ARASLRLLR
+87 ARISLRLFR
-96 TERNFLSDLYRT
+96 IERNFLCDLYRT

-136 IQVVTLTFTYG
+136 IQVVTQTFTCG

-154 MLAEGM
+154 ILAEGM
-160 LLLLLLTALAIQAPL
+160 LLLLLLTALALHAPL
-175 AAAFVTALFLIVGGA
+175 AAAFVTALFLTVGGT
-190 YGQFIRRRCDRI
+190 YGRFVRRRFDRI
-202 GEAEHRAQRDKARIV
+202 GAAEHRAQRDKARIV
-217 TETFRGYADMEVNG
+217 AETFRGYADMEVNG

-262 LFVEGG
+262 LFIEGG
-268 LAVGLVLLV
+268 LAVGLVFLV
-277 FAGFG
+277 IVGFG
-282 KEATALRFGLFAV
+282 SKATALQFGLFAV

-320 MVILRRA
+320 IAILRRA
-327 ADGIT
+327 ASGI
-332 TAEVGDSGDSEH
+332 AEARVRNSGNSEC
-344 SRAENGR
+344 SGKENGR
-351 IGDGIGRT
+351 SGEGIDNRVGTSGADGKVRVIARGTPREKIDGDGE
-359 VKKDGAIGDGQATG
+359 TG
-373 VIGVT
+373 
-378 GSNRNNEN
+378 
-386 GCGIGLG
+386 
-393 TFDTGGSHGN
+393 
-403 SVLPFEHE
+403 VLPFEHE
-411 ITIRGLTFRYPG
+411 ITLRGVSFRYPG

-441 GICGASGIGKST
+441 GIRGASGIGKST

-461 YEPTAGEIRID
+461 YEPTEGEIRID

-506 APGLPPEA
+506 APGLPSEE
-514 IDRQRVVD
+514 IDRQRVRE
-522 ALERAQTGAFV
+522 ALEQAQAGAFV

-543 IGACGSRI
+543 VGACGSRI

-559 AIARALYQQS
+559 AIARALYRQS
-569 DVLFLDEATSALDDR
+569 DVLFLDEATAALDDR
-584 TEEDLLRSL
+584 TEEALLRSL
-593 DELAREHPGWTL
+593 DDLAREHPGWTL

-611 AHSLIHCQRILDLGN
+611 AHSLIHCRRILDLGN

>member
-14 RRSLGVVATLFAR
+14 RRSFGIVATLFAR

-49 TLTGE
+49 ALSGE
-54 GASAGAWFRVGS
+54 GASPGAWIRSGS
-66 ASPRLPAGI
+66 ASPRLLAGM

-87 ARASLRLLR
+87 ARISLRLFR
-96 TERNFLSDLYRT
+96 IERNFLCDLYRT

-114 TAYHDRGMAFI
+114 TAYHDRGMVFI

-136 IQVVTLTFTYG
+136 IQVVTQTFPCG

-154 MLAEGM
+154 ILAEGM
-160 LLLLLLTALAIQAPL
+160 LLLLLLTALALHAPL
-175 AAAFVTALFLIVGGA
+175 AAAFVTALFLTVGGT
-190 YGQFIRRRCDRI
+190 YGRFVRRRFDRI
-202 GEAEHRAQRDKARIV
+202 GAAEHRAQRDKARIV
-217 TETFRGYADMEVNG
+217 AETFRGYADMEVNG

-277 FAGFG
+277 LVGFG
-282 KEATALRFGLFAV
+282 KGATALRFGVFAV

-320 MVILRRA
+320 IAILRRA
-327 ADGIT
+327 ASGIAE
-332 TAEVGDSGDSEH
+332 AEVRDSENPGPFGKVEVRD
-344 SRAENGR
+344 SENPGR
-351 IGDGIGRT
+351 SG
-359 VKKDGAIGDGQATG
+359 KKDGRSREGIDSCVGTSGADGEAGVVARGTDRERSDGDG
-373 VIGVT
+373 
-378 GSNRNNEN
+378 EN
-386 GCGIGLG
+386 GI
-393 TFDTGGSHGN
+393 
-403 SVLPFEHE
+403 LPFEHE
-411 ITIRGLTFRYPG
+411 ITLRGVSFRYPG

-441 GICGASGIGKST
+441 GIRGASGIGKST

-461 YEPTAGEIRID
+461 YEPTEGEIRID

-506 APGLPPEA
+506 APGLPSEE
-514 IDRQRVVD
+514 IDRQRVRE
-522 ALERAQTGAFV
+522 ALERAQAGAFV

-543 IGACGSRI
+543 VGACGSRI

-559 AIARALYQQS
+559 AIARALYRQS
-569 DVLFLDEATSALDDR
+569 DVLFLDEATAALDDR
-584 TEEDLLRSL
+584 TEEALLRSL
-593 DELAREHPGWTL
+593 DDLAREHPGWTL

-611 AHSLIHCQRILDLGN
+611 AHSLIHCRRSLDLGN

>member
-14 RRSLGVVATLFAR
+14 RRSFGIVATLFAR

-49 TLTGE
+49 ALSGE
-54 GASAGAWFRVGS
+54 GASPGAWIRSGS
-66 ASPRLPAGI
+66 ASPRLLAGM
-75 ICAAVLLFTALK
+75 ICIAVLLFTALK
-87 ARASLRLLR
+87 ARISLRLFR
-96 TERNFLSDLYRT
+96 IERNFLCDLYRT

-136 IQVVTLTFTYG
+136 IQVVTQTFTCG

-154 MLAEGM
+154 ILAEGM
-160 LLLLLLTALAIQAPL
+160 LLLLLLTALALHAPL
-175 AAAFVTALFLIVGGA
+175 AAAFVTALFLTVGGT
-190 YGQFIRRRCDRI
+190 YGRFVRRRFDRI
-202 GEAEHRAQRDKARIV
+202 GAAEHRAQRDKARIV
-217 TETFRGYADMEVNG
+217 AETFRGYADMEVNG

-262 LFVEGG
+262 LFIEGG
-268 LAVGLVLLV
+268 LAVGLVFLV
-277 FAGFG
+277 IVGFG
-282 KEATALRFGLFAV
+282 SKDTALKFGLFAV

-320 MVILRRA
+320 IAILRRA
-327 ADGIT
+327 ASGI
-332 TAEVGDSGDSEH
+332 AEARVRNSGNSEC
-344 SRAENGR
+344 SGKENGR
-351 IGDGIGRT
+351 SGEGIDNRVGTSGADGKVRVIARGTPREKIDGDGE
-359 VKKDGAIGDGQATG
+359 TG
-373 VIGVT
+373 
-378 GSNRNNEN
+378 
-386 GCGIGLG
+386 
-393 TFDTGGSHGN
+393 
-403 SVLPFEHE
+403 VLPFEHE
-411 ITIRGLTFRYPG
+411 ITLRGLSFRYPG
-423 GPEVIRKLD
+423 GPEVIRRLD

-441 GICGASGIGKST
+441 GIRGASGIGKST

-461 YEPTAGEIRID
+461 YEPTEGEIRID
-472 GVLLTPATRRLWQ
+472 GTLLTPATRRLWQ

-506 APGLPPEA
+506 APGLPSEE
-514 IDRQRVVD
+514 IDRQRVRE
-522 ALERAQTGAFV
+522 ALERAQAGAFV

-543 IGACGSRI
+543 VGACGSRI

-559 AIARALYQQS
+559 AIARALYRQS
-569 DVLFLDEATSALDDR
+569 DVLFLDEATAALDDR
-584 TEEDLLRSL
+584 TEEALLRSL
-593 DELAREHPGWTL
+593 DDLAREHPGWTL

-611 AHSLIHCQRILDLGN
+611 AHSLIHCRRILDLGN

>member
-14 RRSLGVVATLFAR
+14 RRSFGIVATLFAR

-49 TLTGE
+49 ALSGE
-54 GASAGAWFRVGS
+54 GASPGAWIRSGS
-66 ASPRLPAGI
+66 ASPRLLAGM
-75 ICAAVLLFTALK
+75 ICIAVLLFTALK
-87 ARASLRLLR
+87 ARISLRLFR
-96 TERNFLSDLYRT
+96 IERNFLCDLYRT

-136 IQVVTLTFTYG
+136 IQVVTQTFTCG

-154 MLAEGM
+154 ILAEGM
-160 LLLLLLTALAIQAPL
+160 LLLLLLTALALHAPL
-175 AAAFVTALFLIVGGA
+175 AAAFVTALFLTVGGT
-190 YGQFIRRRCDRI
+190 YGRFVRRRFNRI
-202 GEAEHRAQRDKARIV
+202 GAAEHRAQRDKARIV
-217 TETFRGYADMEVNG
+217 AETFRGYADMEVNG

-262 LFVEGG
+262 LFIEGG
-268 LAVGLVLLV
+268 LAVGLVFLV
-277 FAGFG
+277 IVGFG
-282 KEATALRFGLFAV
+282 SKDTALKFGLFAV

-320 MVILRRA
+320 IAILRRA
-327 ADGIT
+327 ASGI
-332 TAEVGDSGDSEH
+332 AEARVRNSGNSEC
-344 SRAENGR
+344 SGKENGR
-351 IGDGIGRT
+351 SGEGIDSCVGTSGADGEAGVVARGTDRERSDGDG
-359 VKKDGAIGDGQATG
+359 
-373 VIGVT
+373 
-378 GSNRNNEN
+378 EN
-386 GCGIGLG
+386 GI
-393 TFDTGGSHGN
+393 
-403 SVLPFEHE
+403 LPFEHE
-411 ITIRGLTFRYPG
+411 ITLRGLSFRYPG
-423 GPEVIRKLD
+423 GPEVIRRLD

-441 GICGASGIGKST
+441 GIRGASGIGKST

-461 YEPTAGEIRID
+461 YEPTEGEIRID

-506 APGLPPEA
+506 APGLPSEE
-514 IDRQRVVD
+514 IDRQRVRE
-522 ALERAQTGAFV
+522 ALEQAQAGAFV

-543 IGACGSRI
+543 VGACGSRI

-559 AIARALYQQS
+559 AIARALYRQS
-569 DVLFLDEATSALDDR
+569 DVLFLDEATAALDDR
-584 TEEDLLRSL
+584 TEEALLRSL
-593 DELAREHPGWTL
+593 DDLAREHPGWTL

-611 AHSLIHCQRILDLGN
+611 AHSLIHCRRILDLGN